1 MPLLV
6 HRHSEVALDKDE
18 EGVAVRRWMKLGFV
32 LIILGFIVGLSQ
44 IQDLKDGVSSGHYN
58 RALEHLHVAYVF
70 ILAGTAITCF
80 FGFGGMF
87 KRTISSLF
95 PESDTSVPLDEPS
108 DTVSPSPSS
117 DFSAS
122 IRNGWDSIPA
132 ELKLAFFVL
141 FDAAYGLRYQS
152 GIFSLLIYGDPLWM
166 FQFFEFI
173 LSSMYIL
180 YWMLNNLNGWIR
192 TVAIFSS
199 PVTILLIFAFCLEQ
213 LFVGQETT
221 VDPTFRLTS
230 VMFTGFYWAAAYL
243 SIAVGLTLTYK
254 VQRFGNFAQAE
265 TMLFGAYVGFT
276 IMWSPFFHTLVEG
289 EKVLNIDVK
298 KDEVL
303 TWDLLFWAC
312 VTGFVLTGLL
322 GVLID
327 RLVYSRFRK
336 RHALP
341 QVMMIASLGV
351 AMILRGIWYIRYGA
365 DQYLFVPDVDWRLTT
380 SSTEFSGE
388 SVPSLFGIKLWP
400 SWMNQTMRFRFGERT
415 AEKSHSDMDQT
426 ACIETGKPDNF
437 SSNWDSDT
445 GICSVT
451 EYLPFREMADAS
463 YFLQH
468 TKAALIIGVFAA
480 VILLLLMLN
489 MTRLGRQMRAV
500 ADNPDLAASS
510 GINVERVHMTSA
522 FLAAGISGFGGVLFG
537 MYARINPNVGLTILL
552 PAFSVIVL
560 GTLGSVRGALI
571 ASVIIG
577 MVRAISAPVLIS
589 AGSELDRPS
598 YAAFEEAMP
607 YMFLIGVLMLMPKGL
622 GDALE
627 NWQIERARKNQ
638 GSVFGLQNTCFLV
651 LLIICLLKFSLFGF
665 ILWCI
670 LIFWFYLLSH
680 IKVGY
685 SDTIPSLPELPYV
698 RNQFRGF
705 SSSQKLSI
713 FVAAAFQIMLVSILD
728 DRISGV
734 GTAYYLV
741 DYLFFILSVFGLI
754 LLYSSVASYISD
766 YSKIF
771 DLTTGLSSEQ
781 KRQLMVLGLAG
792 TVFVYLVDY
801 LVAGSG
807 TIYLAI
813 DIIFLLL
820 EVSGI
825 VLAAIT
831 LFLSRSELMSLFN
844 DLGTKLKALTEV
856 QKWASI
862 FGGVAFTAFV
872 YFLDTVTSGS
882 GIIYYVIDL
891 LYLVCLLLGILA
903 VAATIAKSKA
913 EISHRLNLFFIL
925 VAGLL
930 LYFEDTIE
938 PSLVRDTE
946 SKMYVK
952 ELAYL
957 FLVLS
962 FNDLTRLIFTVFSGL
977 TELITQNESFK
988 NLKEPASTN
997 LRPFPLFFG
1006 IILFLYV
1013 PFDQIT
1019 MLGIFFILYS
1029 INPLTNFV
1037 SKIAENLQRNFW
1049 DVILPVSK
1057 AQYGRSSERGSWV
1070 TFTFFLVILMYL
1082 SWWLP
1087 SVTNFTKSMQISRII
1102 VLVCAFS
1109 ILAISLNLHTGI
1121 TGMTNF
1127 GVIFFAGIGAITL
1140 GILTVPEDRP
1150 GGHGWSPFFGLIAA
1164 VLVSGV
1170 AGWLLAYPTARL
1182 RMDYFAIVTISLGE
1196 IVRISMRAEPLLR
1209 AGTGTLA
1216 NPADAIGIQLYKLPL
1231 RDWWESTMDKSVGEW
1246 FNLTGT
1252 GAEVQDAPYTVLLA
1266 AIALI
1271 SLFLIWTLVDMM
1283 LASPWGRI
1291 LRAIREDEEVTM
1303 HHGHDVFR
1311 HKATSLAVGAAIAGF
1326 GGALWAWLNMSIL
1339 DDFINPVKSTFLIWA
1354 AFIVG
1359 GRANNR
1365 GMVIGAFIIVL
1376 TEFVFNLMVVARG
1389 DMDSIFHEGVDG
1401 IDEFFAWLMLDVI
1414 GMVNSDLSIIEP
1426 FGSLEPERLEMQL
1439 VYLKLVM
1446 IGLVIVVSLL
1456 LSERGLLPEVP
1467 KRPDNPSS
1475 HSSSQDNAEKVDFKG
1490 RRK

>member
-1 MPLLV
+1 MD
-6 HRHSEVALDKDE
+6 RDE

-32 LIILGFIVGLSQ
+32 LIILGFLVGLSQ
-44 IQDLKDGVSSGHYN
+44 ILDMKGGVASGHYN

-87 KRTISSLF
+87 KRTIFSLL
-95 PESDTSVPLDEPS
+95 PESHTSVPLDEPS
-108 DTVSPSPSS
+108 DTVPPNPLS

-122 IRNGWDSIPA
+122 IRDGWDSIPV

-152 GIFSLLIYGDPLWM
+152 GILSLLIYGDPLWM

-173 LSSMYIL
+173 LSSMYVL
-180 YWMLNNLNGWIR
+180 YWMLNNLKGWTR

-199 PVTILLIFAFCLEQ
+199 PFIILLIFAFCLEQ

-221 VDPTFRLTS
+221 VSPTFRLTS
-230 VMFTGFYWAAAYL
+230 VLFTGFYWAAAYL
-243 SIAVGLTLTYK
+243 AIAVGLTLTYK

-276 IMWSPFFHTLVEG
+276 IMWSPFFYTLVEG
-289 EKVLNIDVK
+289 EKILNIDVK

-327 RLVYSRFRK
+327 RLIYSRFRK

-341 QVMMIASLGV
+341 QAMMIASLGV
-351 AMILRGIWYIRYGA
+351 AMILRGILYIRYGA

-380 SSTEFSGE
+380 SRTEFSGE

-415 AEKSHSDMDQT
+415 AEKSHGDMDQT

-437 SSNWDSDT
+437 SSSWDSDS
-445 GICSVT
+445 GICNVT

-480 VILLLLMLN
+480 VILLILMLN

-537 MYARINPNVGLTILL
+537 MYVRVNPNVGLTILL
-552 PAFSVIVL
+552 PAFSVIIL
-560 GTLGSVRGALI
+560 GTLGSIRGALI

-589 AGSELDRPS
+589 AGSKLDRPS

-607 YMFLIGVLMLMPKGL
+607 YLFLIGVLMLMPKGL
-622 GDALE
+622 GYALE

-638 GSVFGLQNTCFLV
+638 GSVFSLQNTCLLI

-665 ILWCI
+665 ILWGI
-670 LIFWFYLLSH
+670 LIFWFYLLRH

-685 SDTIPSLPELPYV
+685 SDTPSLPELPYV
-698 RNQFRGF
+698 GDLFRRF
-705 SSSQKLSI
+705 SSLQKLSI
-713 FVAAAFQIMLVSILD
+713 FVAAAFQIVLVSILD

-741 DYLFFILSVFGLI
+741 DFIFVILSVFGLI
-754 LLYSSVASYISD
+754 LLYSSIASYISD

-771 DLTTGLSSEQ
+771 GPSTGLSSEQ
-781 KRQLMVLGLAG
+781 KKQLLVLGLAG
-792 TVFVYLVDY
+792 SVFVYLVDY

-807 TIYLAI
+807 TIYLII
-813 DIIFLLL
+813 DVIFLLL
-820 EVSGI
+820 EVSGP
-825 VLAAIT
+825 VLVVIM
-831 LFLSRSELMSLFN
+831 LFLSRPELTGLFN
-844 DLGTKLKALTEV
+844 DLGTKLRALTEV

-862 FGGVAFTAFV
+862 LGGVAFTAFV
-872 YFLDTVTSGS
+872 YFLDTITSGS

-891 LYLVCLLLGILA
+891 LYLVFLLLGIFV

-925 VAGLL
+925 IAGLL

-938 PSLVRDTE
+938 PGLVRDTE

-962 FNDLTRLIFTVFSGL
+962 FKDLTRLIFGAFSSL
-977 TELITQNESFK
+977 TELISQNESFR
-988 NLKEPASTN
+988 NLKEQALTT
-997 LRPFPLFFG
+997 LRPFPLLFG

-1013 PFDQIT
+1013 PFDQIK
-1019 MLGIFFILYS
+1019 MLGLFFILYS
-1029 INPLTNFV
+1029 INPLTDFV
-1037 SKIAENLQRNFW
+1037 SKGFANLQRIFW
-1049 DVILPVSK
+1049 SAIMPPSK
-1057 AQYGRSSERGSWV
+1057 AKYGRSSERGSWI
-1070 TFTFFLVILMYL
+1070 TFAFFLVLLMYL
-1082 SWWLP
+1082 AWWLP

-1196 IVRISMRAEPLLR
+1196 ILRISMRAEPLLR
-1209 AGTGTLA
+1209 AGTGTT
-1216 NPADAIGIQLYKLPL
+1216 AIGIQLYKLPL
-1231 RDWWESTMDKSVGEW
+1231 HDWWESTMDKSVGEW

-1283 LASPWGRI
+1283 LSSPWGRI

-1303 HHGHDVFR
+1303 HHGHNVFR
-1311 HKATSLAVGAAIAGF
+1311 HKATSLAIGAAIAGF

-1365 GMVIGAFIIVL
+1365 GMIIGAFIIVM

-1389 DMDSIFHEGVDG
+1389 DIDSIFHEGVAG
-1401 IDEFFAWLMLDVI
+1401 IDEFFAWLILDVL
-1414 GMVNSDLSIIEP
+1414 GTVSSDLSIIEP

-1467 KRPDNPSS
+1467 KRPDDPRPNPEQPSF
-1475 HSSSQDNAEKVDFKG
+1475 E
-1490 RRK
+1490 RRTE

>member
-1 MPLLV
+1 MD
-6 HRHSEVALDKDE
+6 RDE

-32 LIILGFIVGLSQ
+32 LIILGFLVGFSQ
-44 IQDLKDGVSSGHYN
+44 IQDMKDGVASGHYN

-87 KRTISSLF
+87 KRMIFSLL
-95 PESDTSVPLDEPS
+95 PKSHTSVPLDEPS
-108 DTVSPSPSS
+108 DTVPPKPLS

-122 IRNGWDSIPA
+122 IRDGWDSIPV

-152 GIFSLLIYGDPLWM
+152 GILSLLIYGDPLWM

-173 LSSMYIL
+173 LSSMYVL
-180 YWMLNNLNGWIR
+180 YWMLNNLKGWIR
-192 TVAIFSS
+192 TVAIISS
-199 PVTILLIFAFCLEQ
+199 PFIILLIFAFCLEQ

-221 VDPTFRLTS
+221 VSPTFRLTS
-230 VMFTGFYWAAAYL
+230 VLFTGFYWAAAYL
-243 SIAVGLTLTYK
+243 AIAVGLTLTYK

-276 IMWSPFFHTLVEG
+276 IMWSPFFYTLVGG

-327 RLVYSRFRK
+327 RLIYSRFRK

-341 QVMMIASLGV
+341 QAMMIASLGV
-351 AMILRGIWYIRYGA
+351 AMILRGILYIRYGA

-380 SSTEFSGE
+380 SRTEFSGE

-400 SWMNQTMRFRFGERT
+400 SWMNQTIRFRFGERT
-415 AEKSHSDMDQT
+415 AEKSHGDMDQI
-426 ACIETGKPDNF
+426 ACIEAGKPDNF
-437 SSNWDSDT
+437 SSSWDSDS
-445 GICSVT
+445 GICNVM

-480 VILLLLMLN
+480 VILLILMLN

-537 MYARINPNVGLTILL
+537 MYVRVNPNVGLTILL
-552 PAFSVIVL
+552 PAFSVIIL
-560 GTLGSVRGALI
+560 GTLGSIRGALI

-589 AGSELDRPS
+589 AGSKLDRPS

-607 YMFLIGVLMLMPKGL
+607 YLFLIGVLMLMPKGL
-622 GDALE
+622 GYALE
-627 NWQIERARKNQ
+627 NWQIERSRKNQ
-638 GSVFGLQNTCFLV
+638 GSVFSLQNTGLLI

-665 ILWCI
+665 ILWGI
-670 LIFWFYLLSH
+670 LIFWFYLLRH

-685 SDTIPSLPELPYV
+685 SDTPSLPELPYV
-698 RNQFRGF
+698 GDQFRRF
-705 SSSQKLSI
+705 SSLQKLSI
-713 FVAAAFQIMLVSILD
+713 FVAAAFQIVLVSILD

-741 DYLFFILSVFGLI
+741 DFIFVILSVFGLI
-754 LLYSSVASYISD
+754 LLYSSIASYISD

-771 DLTTGLSSEQ
+771 GPSTGLSSEQ
-781 KRQLMVLGLAG
+781 KKQLLVLGLAG
-792 TVFVYLVDY
+792 SVFVYLVDY

-807 TIYLAI
+807 TIYLII
-813 DIIFLLL
+813 DVIFLLL
-820 EVSGI
+820 EVSGL
-825 VLAAIT
+825 VLVVIM
-831 LFLSRSELMSLFN
+831 LFLSRPELTGLFN

-862 FGGVAFTAFV
+862 LGGVAFTAFV
-872 YFLDTVTSGS
+872 YFLDTITSGS

-891 LYLVCLLLGILA
+891 LYLVFLLLGIFA
-903 VAATIAKSKA
+903 VANTIAKSKA

-925 VAGLL
+925 IAGLL

-938 PSLVRDTE
+938 PGLVRDTE

-962 FNDLTRLIFTVFSGL
+962 FKDLTRLIFGAFSSL
-977 TELITQNESFK
+977 TELISQNESFR
-988 NLKEPASTN
+988 NLKEQALTT
-997 LRPFPLFFG
+997 LRPFPLLFG

-1013 PFDQIT
+1013 PFDQIK
-1019 MLGIFFILYS
+1019 MLGLFFILYS
-1029 INPLTNFV
+1029 INPLTDFV

-1049 DVILPVSK
+1049 GGILPASK
-1057 AQYGRSSERGSWV
+1057 AQYGRSSERGSWI
-1070 TFTFFLVILMYL
+1070 TFAFFLVLLMYL

-1196 IVRISMRAEPLLR
+1196 ILRISMRAEPLLR
-1209 AGTGTLA
+1209 AGTGTT
-1216 NPADAIGIQLYKLPL
+1216 AIGIQLYKLPL
-1231 RDWWESTMDKSVGEW
+1231 HDWWESTMDKSVGEW

-1283 LASPWGRI
+1283 LSSPWGRI

-1311 HKATSLAVGAAIAGF
+1311 HKATSLAIGAAIAGF

-1365 GMVIGAFIIVL
+1365 GMIIGAFIIVL

-1389 DMDSIFHEGVDG
+1389 DIDSIFHEGVAG
-1401 IDEFFAWLMLDVI
+1401 IDEFFAWLILDVL
-1414 GMVNSDLSIIEP
+1414 GTVSSDLSIIEP

-1467 KRPDNPSS
+1467 KRPDDPRPNPEQPSF
-1475 HSSSQDNAEKVDFKG
+1475 E
-1490 RRK
+1490 RRTE

>member
-1 MPLLV
+1 MD
-6 HRHSEVALDKDE
+6 RDE

-32 LIILGFIVGLSQ
+32 LIILGFLVGLSQ
-44 IQDLKDGVSSGHYN
+44 IQDLNDGVASNHYN

-87 KRTISSLF
+87 KRTIFSLL
-95 PESDTSVPLDEPS
+95 PKSHTSVPLDEPS
-108 DTVSPSPSS
+108 DTVPPKPLS

-122 IRNGWDSIPA
+122 IRDGWDSIPV

-152 GIFSLLIYGDPLWM
+152 GILSLLIYGDPLWM
-166 FQFFEFI
+166 FQFLEFI
-173 LSSMYIL
+173 LSSMYVL
-180 YWMLNNLNGWIR
+180 YWMLNNLKGWTR
-192 TVAIFSS
+192 TVAVFSS
-199 PVTILLIFAFCLEQ
+199 PIIILLIFAVCLEQ

-221 VDPTFRLTS
+221 VSPTFRLTS
-230 VMFTGFYWAAAYL
+230 VLFTGFYWAAAYL
-243 SIAVGLTLTYK
+243 AIAVGLTLTYK

-276 IMWSPFFHTLVEG
+276 IMWSPFFYTLVEG

-327 RLVYSRFRK
+327 RLIYSRFRK

-351 AMILRGIWYIRYGA
+351 AMILRGILYIRYGA
-365 DQYLFVPDVDWRLTT
+365 DQYLFVPDVDWRLST

-426 ACIETGKPDNF
+426 ACIEAGKPDDF
-437 SSNWDSDT
+437 SSSWDSDS
-445 GICSVT
+445 GICNVM

-463 YFLQH
+463 YSLQH
-468 TKAALIIGVFAA
+468 TKAALIVGVFAA

-500 ADNPDLAASS
+500 ADNSDLAASS

-537 MYARINPNVGLTILL
+537 MYVRVNPNVGLTILL
-552 PAFSVIVL
+552 PAFSVIIL
-560 GTLGSVRGALI
+560 GTLGSIRGALI

-589 AGSELDRPS
+589 AGSKLDRPS

-607 YMFLIGVLMLMPKGL
+607 YLFLIGVLMLMPKGL
-622 GDALE
+622 GYALE

-638 GSVFGLQNTCFLV
+638 GSVFSFQNTGLLI

-665 ILWCI
+665 ILWGI
-670 LIFWFYLLSH
+670 LIFWFYLLRH

-685 SDTIPSLPELPYV
+685 SDTSSLPELPYV
-698 RNQFRGF
+698 GDQFRRF
-705 SSSQKLSI
+705 SSLQKLSI
-713 FVAAAFQIMLVSILD
+713 FVAAAFQIVFVSILD

-741 DYLFFILSVFGLI
+741 DFIFVILSVFGLI
-754 LLYSSVASYISD
+754 LLYSSIASYISD

-771 DLTTGLSSEQ
+771 GPSTGLSSEQ
-781 KRQLMVLGLAG
+781 KKQLLVLGLAG
-792 TVFVYLVDY
+792 SVFVYLVDY

-807 TIYLAI
+807 TIYLI
-813 DIIFLLL
+813 TDVIFLLL
-820 EVSGI
+820 EVSGL
-825 VLAAIT
+825 VLVVIM
-831 LFLSRSELMSLFN
+831 LFLSRPELTGLFN

-862 FGGVAFTAFV
+862 LGGVAFTAFV
-872 YFLDTVTSGS
+872 YFLDTITSGS

-891 LYLVCLLLGILA
+891 LYLVFLLLGIFA
-903 VAATIAKSKA
+903 VANTIAKSKA

-925 VAGLL
+925 IAGLL

-938 PSLVRDTE
+938 PGLVRDTE

-962 FNDLTRLIFTVFSGL
+962 FKDLTRLIFGAFSSL
-977 TELITQNESFK
+977 TELISQNESFR
-988 NLKEPASTN
+988 NLKEQALTT
-997 LRPFPLFFG
+997 LRPFPLLFG

-1013 PFDQIT
+1013 PFDQIK
-1019 MLGIFFILYS
+1019 MLGLFFILYS
-1029 INPLTNFV
+1029 INPLTDFV

-1049 DVILPVSK
+1049 GGILPASK
-1057 AQYGRSSERGSWV
+1057 AQYGRSSERGSWI
-1070 TFTFFLVILMYL
+1070 TFAFFLVLLMYL

-1196 IVRISMRAEPLLR
+1196 ILRISMRAEPLLR
-1209 AGTGTLA
+1209 AGTGTT
-1216 NPADAIGIQLYKLPL
+1216 AIGIQLYKLPL
-1231 RDWWESTMDKSVGEW
+1231 HDWWESTMDKSVGEW

-1283 LASPWGRI
+1283 LSSPWGRI

-1311 HKATSLAVGAAIAGF
+1311 HKATSLAIGAAIAGF

-1365 GMVIGAFIIVL
+1365 GMIIGAFIIVL

-1389 DMDSIFHEGVDG
+1389 DIDSIFHEGVAG
-1401 IDEFFAWLMLDVI
+1401 IDEFFAWLILDVL
-1414 GMVNSDLSIIEP
+1414 GTVSSDLSIIEP

-1467 KRPDNPSS
+1467 KRPDDPRPNPEQPSF
-1475 HSSSQDNAEKVDFKG
+1475 E
-1490 RRK
+1490 RRTE

>member
-1 MPLLV
+1 MD
-6 HRHSEVALDKDE
+6 RDE

-32 LIILGFIVGLSQ
+32 LIILGFLVGFSQ
-44 IQDLKDGVSSGHYN
+44 IQDMKDGVASGHYN

-87 KRTISSLF
+87 KRTIFSLL
-95 PESDTSVPLDEPS
+95 PKSHTSVPLDEPS
-108 DTVSPSPSS
+108 DTVPPKPLS

-122 IRNGWDSIPA
+122 IRDGWDSIPV

-152 GIFSLLIYGDPLWM
+152 GILSLLIYGDPLWM

-173 LSSMYIL
+173 LSSMYVL
-180 YWMLNNLNGWIR
+180 YWMLNNLKGWIR
-192 TVAIFSS
+192 TVAIISS
-199 PVTILLIFAFCLEQ
+199 PFIILLIFAFCLEQ

-221 VDPTFRLTS
+221 VSPTFRLTS
-230 VMFTGFYWAAAYL
+230 VLFTGFYWAAAYL
-243 SIAVGLTLTYK
+243 AIAVGLTLTYK

-276 IMWSPFFHTLVEG
+276 IMWSPFFYTLVGG

-327 RLVYSRFRK
+327 RLIYSRFRK

-341 QVMMIASLGV
+341 QAMMIASLGV
-351 AMILRGIWYIRYGA
+351 AMILRGILYIRYGA

-380 SSTEFSGE
+380 SRTEFSGE

-400 SWMNQTMRFRFGERT
+400 SWMNQTIRFRFGERT
-415 AEKSHSDMDQT
+415 AEKSHGDMDQI
-426 ACIETGKPDNF
+426 ACIEAGKPDNF
-437 SSNWDSDT
+437 SSSWDSDS
-445 GICSVT
+445 GICNVM

-480 VILLLLMLN
+480 VILLILMLN

-537 MYARINPNVGLTILL
+537 MYVRVNPNVGLTILL
-552 PAFSVIVL
+552 PAFSVIIL
-560 GTLGSVRGALI
+560 GTLGSIRGALI

-589 AGSELDRPS
+589 AGSKLDRPS

-607 YMFLIGVLMLMPKGL
+607 YLFLIGVLMLMPKGL
-622 GDALE
+622 GYALE
-627 NWQIERARKNQ
+627 NWQIERSRKNQ
-638 GSVFGLQNTCFLV
+638 GSVFSLQNTGLLI

-665 ILWCI
+665 ILWGI
-670 LIFWFYLLSH
+670 LIFWFYLLRH

-698 RNQFRGF
+698 GDQFRRF
-705 SSSQKLSI
+705 SSLQKLSI
-713 FVAAAFQIMLVSILD
+713 FVAAAFQIVLVSILD

-741 DYLFFILSVFGLI
+741 DFIFVILSVFGLI
-754 LLYSSVASYISD
+754 LLYSSIASYISD

-771 DLTTGLSSEQ
+771 GPSTGLSSEH
-781 KRQLMVLGLAG
+781 KKQLLVLGLAG
-792 TVFVYLVDY
+792 SVFVYLVDY

-807 TIYLAI
+807 TIYLII
-813 DIIFLLL
+813 DVIFLLL
-820 EVSGI
+820 EVSGL
-825 VLAAIT
+825 VLVVIM
-831 LFLSRSELMSLFN
+831 LFLSRPELTGLFN

-862 FGGVAFTAFV
+862 LGGVAFTAFV
-872 YFLDTVTSGS
+872 YFLDTITSGS

-891 LYLVCLLLGILA
+891 LYLVFLLLGIFA
-903 VAATIAKSKA
+903 VANTIAKSKA

-925 VAGLL
+925 IAGLL

-938 PSLVRDTE
+938 PGLVRDTE

-962 FNDLTRLIFTVFSGL
+962 FKDLTRLIFGAFSSL
-977 TELITQNESFK
+977 TELISQNESFR
-988 NLKEPASTN
+988 NLKEQALTT
-997 LRPFPLFFG
+997 LRPFPLLFG

-1013 PFDQIT
+1013 PFDQIK
-1019 MLGIFFILYS
+1019 MLGLFFILYS
-1029 INPLTNFV
+1029 INPLTDFV

-1049 DVILPVSK
+1049 GGILPASK
-1057 AQYGRSSERGSWV
+1057 AQYGRSSERGSWI
-1070 TFTFFLVILMYL
+1070 TFAFFLVLLMYL

-1196 IVRISMRAEPLLR
+1196 ILRISMRAEPLLR
-1209 AGTGTLA
+1209 AGTGTT
-1216 NPADAIGIQLYKLPL
+1216 AIGIQLYKLPL
-1231 RDWWESTMDKSVGEW
+1231 HDWWESTMDKSVGEW

-1283 LASPWGRI
+1283 LSSPWGRI

-1311 HKATSLAVGAAIAGF
+1311 HKATSLAIGAAIAGF

-1365 GMVIGAFIIVL
+1365 GMIIGAFIIVL

-1389 DMDSIFHEGVDG
+1389 DIDSIFHEGVAG
-1401 IDEFFAWLMLDVI
+1401 IDEFFAWLILDVL
-1414 GMVNSDLSIIEP
+1414 GTVSSDLSIIEP

-1467 KRPDNPSS
+1467 KRPDDPRPNPEQPSF
-1475 HSSSQDNAEKVDFKG
+1475 E
-1490 RRK
+1490 RRTE

>member
-1 MPLLV
+1 MD
-6 HRHSEVALDKDE
+6 RDE

-32 LIILGFIVGLSQ
+32 LIILGFLVGFSQ
-44 IQDLKDGVSSGHYN
+44 IQDMKDGVASGHYN

-87 KRTISSLF
+87 KRTIFSLL
-95 PESDTSVPLDEPS
+95 PKSHTSVPLDEPS
-108 DTVSPSPSS
+108 DTVPPKPLS

-122 IRNGWDSIPA
+122 IRDGWDSIPV

-152 GIFSLLIYGDPLWM
+152 GILSLLIYGDPLWM

-173 LSSMYIL
+173 LSSMYVL
-180 YWMLNNLNGWIR
+180 YWMLNNLKGWIR
-192 TVAIFSS
+192 TVAIISS
-199 PVTILLIFAFCLEQ
+199 PFIILLIFAFCLEQ

-221 VDPTFRLTS
+221 VSPTFRLTS
-230 VMFTGFYWAAAYL
+230 VLFTGFYWAAAYL
-243 SIAVGLTLTYK
+243 AIAVGLTLTYK

-276 IMWSPFFHTLVEG
+276 IMWSPFFYTLVGG

-327 RLVYSRFRK
+327 RLIYSRFRK

-341 QVMMIASLGV
+341 QAMMIASLGV
-351 AMILRGIWYIRYGA
+351 AMILRGILYIRYGA

-380 SSTEFSGE
+380 SRTEFSGE

-400 SWMNQTMRFRFGERT
+400 SWMNQTIRFRFGERT
-415 AEKSHSDMDQT
+415 AEKSHGDMDQI
-426 ACIETGKPDNF
+426 ACIEAGKPDNF
-437 SSNWDSDT
+437 SSSWDSDS
-445 GICSVT
+445 GICNVM
-451 EYLPFREMADAS
+451 EYLPFREMADSS

-480 VILLLLMLN
+480 VILLILMLN

-537 MYARINPNVGLTILL
+537 MYVRVNPNVGLTILL
-552 PAFSVIVL
+552 PAFSVIIL
-560 GTLGSVRGALI
+560 GTLGSIRGALI

-589 AGSELDRPS
+589 AGSKLDRPS

-607 YMFLIGVLMLMPKGL
+607 YLFLIGVLMLMPKGL
-622 GDALE
+622 GYALE

-638 GSVFGLQNTCFLV
+638 GSVFSLQNTGLLI
-651 LLIICLLKFSLFGF
+651 LLIICLLKFSWFGF
-665 ILWCI
+665 ILWGI
-670 LIFWFYLLSH
+670 LIFWFYLLRH

-685 SDTIPSLPELPYV
+685 SDTPSLPELPYV
-698 RNQFRGF
+698 GDQFRRF
-705 SSSQKLSI
+705 SSLQKLSI
-713 FVAAAFQIMLVSILD
+713 FVAAAFQIVLVSILD

-741 DYLFFILSVFGLI
+741 DFIFVILSVFGLI
-754 LLYSSVASYISD
+754 LLYSSIASYISD

-771 DLTTGLSSEQ
+771 GPSTGLSSEH
-781 KRQLMVLGLAG
+781 KKQLLVLGLAG
-792 TVFVYLVDY
+792 SVFVYLVDY

-807 TIYLAI
+807 TIYLI
-813 DIIFLLL
+813 TDVIFLLL
-820 EVSGI
+820 EVSGL
-825 VLAAIT
+825 VLVVIM
-831 LFLSRSELMSLFN
+831 LFLSRPELTGLFN

-862 FGGVAFTAFV
+862 LGGVAFTAFV
-872 YFLDTVTSGS
+872 YFLDTITSGS

-891 LYLVCLLLGILA
+891 LYLVFLLLGIFA
-903 VAATIAKSKA
+903 VANTIAKSKA

-925 VAGLL
+925 IAGLL

-938 PSLVRDTE
+938 PGLVRDTE

-962 FNDLTRLIFTVFSGL
+962 FKDLTRLIFGAFSSL
-977 TELITQNESFK
+977 TELISQNESFR
-988 NLKEPASTN
+988 NLKEQALTT
-997 LRPFPLFFG
+997 LRPFPLLFG

-1013 PFDQIT
+1013 PFDQIK
-1019 MLGIFFILYS
+1019 MLGLFFILYS
-1029 INPLTNFV
+1029 INPLTDFV

-1049 DVILPVSK
+1049 GGILPASK
-1057 AQYGRSSERGSWV
+1057 AQYGRSSERGSWI
-1070 TFTFFLVILMYL
+1070 TFAFFLVLLMYL

-1196 IVRISMRAEPLLR
+1196 ILRISMRAEPLLR
-1209 AGTGTLA
+1209 AGTGTT
-1216 NPADAIGIQLYKLPL
+1216 AIGIQLYKLPL
-1231 RDWWESTMDKSVGEW
+1231 HDWWESTMDKSVGEW

-1283 LASPWGRI
+1283 LSSPWGRI

-1311 HKATSLAVGAAIAGF
+1311 HKATSLAIGAAIAGF

-1365 GMVIGAFIIVL
+1365 GMIIGAFIIVL

-1389 DMDSIFHEGVDG
+1389 DIDSIFHEGVAG
-1401 IDEFFAWLMLDVI
+1401 IDEFFAWLILDVL
-1414 GMVNSDLSIIEP
+1414 GTVSSDLSIIEP

-1467 KRPDNPSS
+1467 KRPDDPRPNPEQPSF
-1475 HSSSQDNAEKVDFKG
+1475 E
-1490 RRK
+1490 RRTE

>member
-1 MPLLV
+1 MD
-6 HRHSEVALDKDE
+6 RDE

-32 LIILGFIVGLSQ
+32 LIILGFLVGFSQ
-44 IQDLKDGVSSGHYN
+44 IQDMKDGVASGHYN

-87 KRTISSLF
+87 KRTIFSLL
-95 PESDTSVPLDEPS
+95 PESHTSVPLDEPS
-108 DTVSPSPSS
+108 DTVPPKPLS

-122 IRNGWDSIPA
+122 IRDGWDSIPV

-152 GIFSLLIYGDPLWM
+152 GILSLLIYGDPLWM

-173 LSSMYIL
+173 LSSMYVL
-180 YWMLNNLNGWIR
+180 YWMLNNLKGWTR

-199 PVTILLIFAFCLEQ
+199 PFIILLIFAFCLEQ

-221 VDPTFRLTS
+221 VSPTFRLTS
-230 VMFTGFYWAAAYL
+230 VLFTGFYWAAAYL
-243 SIAVGLTLTYK
+243 AIAVGLTLTYK

-276 IMWSPFFHTLVEG
+276 IMWSPFFYTLVEG
-289 EKVLNIDVK
+289 EKILNIDVK

-327 RLVYSRFRK
+327 RLIYSRFRK

-341 QVMMIASLGV
+341 QAMMIASLGV
-351 AMILRGIWYIRYGA
+351 AMILRGILYIRYGA

-380 SSTEFSGE
+380 SRTEFSGE

-400 SWMNQTMRFRFGERT
+400 SWMNQTIRFRFGERT
-415 AEKSHSDMDQT
+415 AEKSHGDMDQT

-437 SSNWDSDT
+437 SSSWDSDS
-445 GICSVT
+445 GICNVT

-480 VILLLLMLN
+480 VILLILMLN

-522 FLAAGISGFGGVLFG
+522 FLAAGISGFAGVLFG
-537 MYARINPNVGLTILL
+537 MYVRVNPNVGLTILL
-552 PAFSVIVL
+552 PAFSVIIL
-560 GTLGSVRGALI
+560 GTLGSIRGALI

-589 AGSELDRPS
+589 AGSKLDRPS

-607 YMFLIGVLMLMPKGL
+607 YLFLIGVLMLMPKGL
-622 GDALE
+622 GYALE

-638 GSVFGLQNTCFLV
+638 GSVFSLQNTCLLI

-665 ILWCI
+665 ILWGI
-670 LIFWFYLLSH
+670 LIFWFYLLRH

-698 RNQFRGF
+698 GDQFRRF

-713 FVAAAFQIMLVSILD
+713 FIAAAFQIVLVSILD

-741 DYLFFILSVFGLI
+741 DFIFVILSVFGLI
-754 LLYSSVASYISD
+754 LLYSSLASYISD

-771 DLTTGLSSEQ
+771 GPSTGLSSEQ
-781 KRQLMVLGLAG
+781 KKQLLVLGLAG
-792 TVFVYLVDY
+792 SVFVYLVDY

-807 TIYLAI
+807 TIYLII
-813 DIIFLLL
+813 DVIFLLL
-820 EVSGI
+820 EVSGP
-825 VLAAIT
+825 VLVVIM
-831 LFLSRSELMSLFN
+831 LFLSRPELTGLFN
-844 DLGTKLKALTEV
+844 DLGTKLRALTEV

-862 FGGVAFTAFV
+862 LGGVAFTAFV
-872 YFLDTVTSGS
+872 YFLDTITSGS

-891 LYLVCLLLGILA
+891 LYLVFLLLGIFA
-903 VAATIAKSKA
+903 VANTIAKSKA

-925 VAGLL
+925 IAGLL

-938 PSLVRDTE
+938 PGLVRDTE

-962 FNDLTRLIFTVFSGL
+962 FKDLTRLIFGVFSSL
-977 TELITQNESFK
+977 TELISQNESFR
-988 NLKEPASTN
+988 NLKEQALTT
-997 LRPFPLFFG
+997 LRPFPLLFG

-1013 PFDQIT
+1013 PFDQIK
-1019 MLGIFFILYS
+1019 MLGLFFILYS
-1029 INPLTNFV
+1029 INPLTDFV
-1037 SKIAENLQRNFW
+1037 SKGFANLQRIFW
-1049 DVILPVSK
+1049 SAIMPPSK
-1057 AQYGRSSERGSWV
+1057 AKYGRSSERGSWI
-1070 TFTFFLVILMYL
+1070 TFAFFLVLLMYL
-1082 SWWLP
+1082 AWWLP

-1196 IVRISMRAEPLLR
+1196 ILRISMRAEPLLR
-1209 AGTGTLA
+1209 AGTGTT
-1216 NPADAIGIQLYKLPL
+1216 AIGIQLYKLPL
-1231 RDWWESTMDKSVGEW
+1231 HDWWESTMDKSVGEW

-1283 LASPWGRI
+1283 LSSPWGRI

-1311 HKATSLAVGAAIAGF
+1311 HKATSLAIGAAIAGF

-1365 GMVIGAFIIVL
+1365 GMIIGAFIIVL

-1389 DMDSIFHEGVDG
+1389 DIDSIFHEGVAG
-1401 IDEFFAWLMLDVI
+1401 IDEFFAWLILDVL
-1414 GMVNSDLSIIEP
+1414 GTVSSDLSIIEP

-1467 KRPDNPSS
+1467 KRPDDPRPNPEQPSF
-1475 HSSSQDNAEKVDFKG
+1475 E
-1490 RRK
+1490 RRTE

>member
-1 MPLLV
+1 
-6 HRHSEVALDKDE
+6 LDRDK

-32 LIILGFIVGLSQ
+32 LIILGFLVGFSQ
-44 IQDLKDGVSSGHYN
+44 IQDMKDGVASGHYN

-87 KRTISSLF
+87 KRTIFSLL
-95 PESDTSVPLDEPS
+95 PKSHTSVPLDEPS
-108 DTVSPSPSS
+108 DTVPPKPLS

-122 IRNGWDSIPA
+122 IRDGWDSIPV

-152 GIFSLLIYGDPLWM
+152 GILSLLIYGDPLWM

-173 LSSMYIL
+173 LSSMYVL
-180 YWMLNNLNGWIR
+180 YWMLNNLKGWIR
-192 TVAIFSS
+192 TVAIISS
-199 PVTILLIFAFCLEQ
+199 PITILLIFAFCLEQ

-221 VDPTFRLTS
+221 VSPTFRLTS
-230 VMFTGFYWAAAYL
+230 VLFTGFYWAAAYL
-243 SIAVGLTLTYK
+243 AIAVGLTLTYK

-276 IMWSPFFHTLVEG
+276 IMWSPFFYTLVEG

-327 RLVYSRFRK
+327 RLIYSRFRK

-341 QVMMIASLGV
+341 QAMMIASLGV
-351 AMILRGIWYIRYGA
+351 AMILRGILYIRYGA

-380 SSTEFSGE
+380 SRTEFSGE

-400 SWMNQTMRFRFGERT
+400 SWMNQTIRFRFGERT
-415 AEKSHSDMDQT
+415 AEKSHGDMDQI
-426 ACIETGKPDNF
+426 ACIEAGKPDNF
-437 SSNWDSDT
+437 SSSWDSDS
-445 GICSVT
+445 GICNVM

-480 VILLLLMLN
+480 VILLILMLN

-537 MYARINPNVGLTILL
+537 MYVRVNPNVGLTILL
-552 PAFSVIVL
+552 PAFSVIIL
-560 GTLGSVRGALI
+560 GTLGSIRGALI

-589 AGSELDRPS
+589 AGSKLDRPS

-607 YMFLIGVLMLMPKGL
+607 YLFLIGVLMLMPKGL
-622 GDALE
+622 GYALE

-638 GSVFGLQNTCFLV
+638 GSVFSLQNTGLLI

-665 ILWCI
+665 ILWGI
-670 LIFWFYLLSH
+670 LIFWFYLLRH
-680 IKVGY
+680 ITVGY
-685 SDTIPSLPELPYV
+685 SDTPSLPELPYV
-698 RNQFRGF
+698 GDLFRRF
-705 SSSQKLSI
+705 SSLQKLSI
-713 FVAAAFQIMLVSILD
+713 FVAAAFQIVLVSILD

-741 DYLFFILSVFGLI
+741 DFIFVILSVFGLI
-754 LLYSSVASYISD
+754 LLYSSIASYISD

-771 DLTTGLSSEQ
+771 GPSTGLSSEQ
-781 KRQLMVLGLAG
+781 KKQLLVLGLAG
-792 TVFVYLVDY
+792 SVFVYLVDY

-807 TIYLAI
+807 TIYLII
-813 DIIFLLL
+813 DVIFLLL
-820 EVSGI
+820 EVSGL
-825 VLAAIT
+825 VLVVIM
-831 LFLSRSELMSLFN
+831 LFLSRPELTGLFN

-862 FGGVAFTAFV
+862 LGGVAFTAFV
-872 YFLDTVTSGS
+872 YFLDTITSGS

-891 LYLVCLLLGILA
+891 LYLVFLLLGIFA
-903 VAATIAKSKA
+903 VANTIAKSKA

-925 VAGLL
+925 IAGLL

-938 PSLVRDTE
+938 PGLVRDTE

-962 FNDLTRLIFTVFSGL
+962 FKDLTRLIFGAFSSL
-977 TELITQNESFK
+977 TELISQNESFR
-988 NLKEPASTN
+988 NLKEQALTT
-997 LRPFPLFFG
+997 LRPFPLLFG

-1013 PFDQIT
+1013 PFDQIK
-1019 MLGIFFILYS
+1019 MLGLFFILYS
-1029 INPLTNFV
+1029 INPLTDFV

-1049 DVILPVSK
+1049 GGILPASK
-1057 AQYGRSSERGSWV
+1057 AQYGRSSERGSWI
-1070 TFTFFLVILMYL
+1070 TFAFFLVLLMYL

-1196 IVRISMRAEPLLR
+1196 ILRISMRAEPLLR
-1209 AGTGTLA
+1209 AGTGTT
-1216 NPADAIGIQLYKLPL
+1216 AIGIQLYKLPL
-1231 RDWWESTMDKSVGEW
+1231 HDWWESTMDKSVGEW

-1283 LASPWGRI
+1283 LSSPWGRI

-1311 HKATSLAVGAAIAGF
+1311 HKATSLAIGAAIAGF

-1365 GMVIGAFIIVL
+1365 GMIIGAFIIVL

-1389 DMDSIFHEGVDG
+1389 DIDSIFHEGVAG
-1401 IDEFFAWLMLDVI
+1401 IDEFFAWLILDVL
-1414 GMVNSDLSIIEP
+1414 GTVSSDLSIIEP

-1467 KRPDNPSS
+1467 KRPDDPRPNPEQPSF
-1475 HSSSQDNAEKVDFKG
+1475 E
-1490 RRK
+1490 RRTE

>member
-1 MPLLV
+1 MD
-6 HRHSEVALDKDE
+6 RDK

-32 LIILGFIVGLSQ
+32 LIILGFLVGLSQ
-44 IQDLKDGVSSGHYN
+44 IQDLNDGVASNHYN

-87 KRTISSLF
+87 KRTILSLL
-95 PESDTSVPLDEPS
+95 PKSHTSVPLDEPS
-108 DTVSPSPSS
+108 DTVPPNPLS

-122 IRNGWDSIPA
+122 IRDGWDSIPV

-166 FQFFEFI
+166 FQFLEFI
-173 LSSMYIL
+173 LSSMYVL
-180 YWMLNNLNGWIR
+180 YWMLNNLKGWTR
-192 TVAIFSS
+192 TVAVFSS
-199 PVTILLIFAFCLEQ
+199 PIIILLIFAVCLEQ

-221 VDPTFRLTS
+221 VSPTFRLTS
-230 VMFTGFYWAAAYL
+230 VLFTGFYWAAAYL
-243 SIAVGLTLTYK
+243 AIAVGLTLTYK

-276 IMWSPFFHTLVEG
+276 VMWSPFFYTLVEG

-327 RLVYSRFRK
+327 RLIYSRFRK
-336 RHALP
+336 RNALP
-341 QVMMIASLGV
+341 QAMMIASLGV
-351 AMILRGIWYIRYGA
+351 AMILRGILYIRYGA
-365 DQYLFVPDVDWRLTT
+365 DQYLFVPDVDWRLST

-415 AEKSHSDMDQT
+415 AEKSHSDMDQI
-426 ACIETGKPDNF
+426 ACIEAGKPADF
-437 SSNWDSDT
+437 SSSWDSDS
-445 GICSVT
+445 GICNVM

-463 YFLQH
+463 YSLQH
-468 TKAALIIGVFAA
+468 TKAALIVGVFAA

-537 MYARINPNVGLTILL
+537 MYVRVNPNVGLTILL

-577 MVRAISAPVLIS
+577 MVRAISGPVLIS
-589 AGSELDRPS
+589 AGSKLDRPS

-607 YMFLIGVLMLMPKGL
+607 YLFLIGVLMLMPKGL
-622 GDALE
+622 GHALE

-638 GSVFGLQNTCFLV
+638 GSVYSLQNTGLLI

-665 ILWCI
+665 ILWGI
-670 LIFWFYLLSH
+670 LIFGFYLLSH
-680 IKVGY
+680 IKIGH
-685 SDTIPSLPELPYV
+685 SDTISSLPELPYV
-698 RNQFRGF
+698 GDQFRGF

-713 FVAAAFQIMLVSILD
+713 FVAAAFQIVFVSILD

-741 DYLFFILSVFGLI
+741 DFIFIILSIFGLI
-754 LLYSSVASYISD
+754 LLYSSLTSYISD

-771 DLTTGLSSEQ
+771 DPTTGLSSEQ
-781 KRQLMVLGLAG
+781 KKQLMVLGLAG

-807 TIYLAI
+807 TIYLFI
-813 DIIFLLL
+813 DVIFLLL

-825 VLAAIT
+825 ALAVIT

-856 QKWASI
+856 QKWALML
-862 FGGVAFTAFV
+862 GGVAFTAFV

-903 VAATIAKSKA
+903 VAATIAKSRA
-913 EISHRLNLFFIL
+913 EISHRLNLLF
-925 VAGLL
+925 VAAAVLL
-930 LYFEDTIE
+930 LYFADMIE
-938 PSLVRDTE
+938 PGLVRDTE

-962 FNDLTRLIFTVFSGL
+962 FNDLTRLIFSVFSSL
-977 TELITQNESFK
+977 TELINQNESFR
-988 NLKEPASTN
+988 NLKEQASTN
-997 LRPFPLFFG
+997 LRPFPLLFG

-1013 PFDQIT
+1013 PFEQIE
-1019 MLGIFFILYS
+1019 MLGLFFILYS

-1049 DVILPVSK
+1049 GVILPASK

-1070 TFTFFLVILMYL
+1070 TFAFFLVLLMYL
-1082 SWWLP
+1082 AWWLP

-1209 AGTGTLA
+1209 AGTGTT
-1216 NPADAIGIQLYKLPL
+1216 AIGIQLYKLPL
-1231 RDWWESTMDKSVGEW
+1231 QDWWESTMAQSVGEW

-1311 HKATSLAVGAAIAGF
+1311 HKAMSLAVGAAIAGF

-1389 DMDSIFHEGVDG
+1389 DIDSIFHEGVAG
-1401 IDEFFAWLMLDVI
+1401 IDEFFAWFILDVI

-1467 KRPDNPSS
+1467 KRPDDPRPNREP
-1475 HSSSQDNAEKVDFKG
+1475 DFE
-1490 RRK
+1490 RRTE

>member
-1 MPLLV
+1 MD
-6 HRHSEVALDKDE
+6 RDK
-18 EGVAVRRWMKLGFV
+18 EGVAVRKWMKLGFV
-32 LIILGFIVGLSQ
+32 LIILGFLVGLSQ
-44 IQDLKDGVSSGHYN
+44 IQDLNDGVASNHYN

-87 KRTISSLF
+87 KRTILSLL
-95 PESDTSVPLDEPS
+95 PKSHTSVPLDEPS
-108 DTVSPSPSS
+108 DTVPPNPLS

-122 IRNGWDSIPA
+122 IRNGWDSIPV

-180 YWMLNNLNGWIR
+180 YWMLNNLKGWTR
-192 TVAIFSS
+192 TVAVFSS
-199 PVTILLIFAFCLEQ
+199 PIIILLIFAVCLEQ

-221 VDPTFRLTS
+221 VSPTFRLTS
-230 VMFTGFYWAAAYL
+230 VLFTGFYWAAAYL
-243 SIAVGLTLTYK
+243 AIAVGLTLTYK

-276 IMWSPFFHTLVEG
+276 VMWSPFFYTLVEG

-327 RLVYSRFRK
+327 RLIYSRFRK
-336 RHALP
+336 RNALP
-341 QVMMIASLGV
+341 QAMMIASLGV
-351 AMILRGIWYIRYGA
+351 AMILRGILYIRYGA
-365 DQYLFVPDVDWRLTT
+365 DQYLFVPDVDWRLST

-415 AEKSHSDMDQT
+415 AEKSHSDMDQI
-426 ACIETGKPDNF
+426 ACIEAGKPDDF
-437 SSNWDSDT
+437 SSSWDSDS
-445 GICSVT
+445 GICNVM

-463 YFLQH
+463 YSLQH
-468 TKAALIIGVFAA
+468 TKAALIVGVFAA

-537 MYARINPNVGLTILL
+537 MYVRVNPNVGLTILL

-577 MVRAISAPVLIS
+577 MVRAISGPVLIS
-589 AGSELDRPS
+589 AGSKLDRPS

-607 YMFLIGVLMLMPKGL
+607 YLFLIGVLMLMPKGL
-622 GDALE
+622 GHALE

-638 GSVFGLQNTCFLV
+638 GSVYSLQNTGLLI

-665 ILWCI
+665 ILWGI
-670 LIFWFYLLSH
+670 LIFGFYLLSH
-680 IKVGY
+680 IKIGH
-685 SDTIPSLPELPYV
+685 SDTISSLPELPYV
-698 RNQFRGF
+698 GDQFRGF
-705 SSSQKLSI
+705 SSSQKLTI
-713 FVAAAFQIMLVSILD
+713 FVAAAFQIVFVSILD

-741 DYLFFILSVFGLI
+741 DFIFIILSIFGLI
-754 LLYSSVASYISD
+754 LLYSSLASYISD

-771 DLTTGLSSEQ
+771 DPTTGLSSEQ
-781 KRQLMVLGLAG
+781 KKQLMVLGLAG

-807 TIYLAI
+807 TIYLFI
-813 DIIFLLL
+813 DVIFLLL

-825 VLAAIT
+825 ALAVIT

-856 QKWASI
+856 QKWALML
-862 FGGVAFTAFV
+862 GGVAFTAFV

-903 VAATIAKSKA
+903 VAATIAKSRA
-913 EISHRLNLFFIL
+913 EISHRLNLLF
-925 VAGLL
+925 VAVAVLL
-930 LYFEDTIE
+930 LYFADMIE
-938 PSLVRDTE
+938 PGLVRDTE

-962 FNDLTRLIFTVFSGL
+962 FNDLTRLIFSVFSSL
-977 TELITQNESFK
+977 TELINQNESFR
-988 NLKEPASTN
+988 NLKEQASTN
-997 LRPFPLFFG
+997 LRPFPLLFG

-1013 PFDQIT
+1013 PFEQIE
-1019 MLGIFFILYS
+1019 MLGLFFILYS

-1049 DVILPVSK
+1049 GVILPASK

-1070 TFTFFLVILMYL
+1070 TFAFFLVLLMYL
-1082 SWWLP
+1082 AWWLP

-1209 AGTGTLA
+1209 AGTGTT
-1216 NPADAIGIQLYKLPL
+1216 AIGIQLYKLPL
-1231 RDWWESTMDKSVGEW
+1231 QDWWESTMAQSVGEW

-1389 DMDSIFHEGVDG
+1389 DIDSIFHEGVAG
-1401 IDEFFAWLMLDVI
+1401 IDEFFAWFILDVI

-1456 LSERGLLPEVP
+1456 FSERGLLPEVP
-1467 KRPDNPSS
+1467 KRPDDPRSNP
-1475 HSSSQDNAEKVDFKG
+1475 EPDFE
-1490 RRK
+1490 RRTE

>member
-1 MPLLV
+1 MD
-6 HRHSEVALDKDE
+6 RDE

-32 LIILGFIVGLSQ
+32 LIILGFLVGLSQ
-44 IQDLKDGVSSGHYN
+44 ILDMKGGVASGHYN

-87 KRTISSLF
+87 KRTIFSLL
-95 PESDTSVPLDEPS
+95 PESHTSVPLDEPS
-108 DTVSPSPSS
+108 DTVPPNPLS

-122 IRNGWDSIPA
+122 IRDGWDSIPV

-152 GIFSLLIYGDPLWM
+152 GILSLLIYGDPLWM

-173 LSSMYIL
+173 LSSMYVL
-180 YWMLNNLNGWIR
+180 YWMLNNLKGWTR

-199 PVTILLIFAFCLEQ
+199 PFIILLIFAFCLEQ

-221 VDPTFRLTS
+221 VSPTFRLTS
-230 VMFTGFYWAAAYL
+230 VLFTGFYWAAAYL
-243 SIAVGLTLTYK
+243 AIAVGLTLTYK

-276 IMWSPFFHTLVEG
+276 IMWSPFFYTLVEG
-289 EKVLNIDVK
+289 EKILNIDVK

-327 RLVYSRFRK
+327 RLIYSRFRK

-351 AMILRGIWYIRYGA
+351 AMILRGILYIRYGA

-380 SSTEFSGE
+380 SRTEFSGE

-415 AEKSHSDMDQT
+415 AEKSHGDMDQT

-437 SSNWDSDT
+437 SSSWDSDS
-445 GICSVT
+445 GICNVT

-480 VILLLLMLN
+480 VILLILMLN

-522 FLAAGISGFGGVLFG
+522 FLAAGISGFAGVLFG
-537 MYARINPNVGLTILL
+537 MYVRVNPNVGLTILL
-552 PAFSVIVL
+552 PAFSVIIL
-560 GTLGSVRGALI
+560 GTLGSIRGALI

-589 AGSELDRPS
+589 AGSKLDRPS

-607 YMFLIGVLMLMPKGL
+607 YLFLIGVLMLMPKGL
-622 GDALE
+622 GYALE

-638 GSVFGLQNTCFLV
+638 GSVFSLQNTCLLI

-665 ILWCI
+665 ILWGI
-670 LIFWFYLLSH
+670 LIFWFYLLRH

-698 RNQFRGF
+698 GDQFRRF

-713 FVAAAFQIMLVSILD
+713 FIAAAFQIVLVSILD

-741 DYLFFILSVFGLI
+741 DFIFVILSVFGLI
-754 LLYSSVASYISD
+754 LLYSSLASYISD

-771 DLTTGLSSEQ
+771 GPSTGLSSEQ
-781 KRQLMVLGLAG
+781 KKQLLVLGLAG
-792 TVFVYLVDY
+792 SVFVYLVDY

-807 TIYLAI
+807 TIYLII
-813 DIIFLLL
+813 DVIFLLL
-820 EVSGI
+820 EVSGP
-825 VLAAIT
+825 VLVVIM
-831 LFLSRSELMSLFN
+831 LFLSRPELTGLFN
-844 DLGTKLKALTEV
+844 DLGTKLRALTEV

-862 FGGVAFTAFV
+862 LGGVAFTAFV
-872 YFLDTVTSGS
+872 YFLDTITSGS

-891 LYLVCLLLGILA
+891 LYLVFLLLGIFV

-925 VAGLL
+925 IAGLL

-938 PSLVRDTE
+938 PGLVRDTE

-962 FNDLTRLIFTVFSGL
+962 FKDLTRLIFGAFSSL
-977 TELITQNESFK
+977 TELISQNESFR
-988 NLKEPASTN
+988 NLKEQALTT
-997 LRPFPLFFG
+997 LRPFPLLFG
-1006 IILFLYV
+1006 IILFLHV
-1013 PFDQIT
+1013 PFDQIK
-1019 MLGIFFILYS
+1019 MLGLFFILYS
-1029 INPLTNFV
+1029 INPLTDFV
-1037 SKIAENLQRNFW
+1037 SKGFANLQRIFW
-1049 DVILPVSK
+1049 SAIMPPSK
-1057 AQYGRSSERGSWV
+1057 ARYGRSSERGSWI
-1070 TFTFFLVILMYL
+1070 TFAFFLVLLMYL
-1082 SWWLP
+1082 AWWLP

-1196 IVRISMRAEPLLR
+1196 ILRISMRAEPLLR
-1209 AGTGTLA
+1209 AGTGTT
-1216 NPADAIGIQLYKLPL
+1216 AIGIQLYKLPL
-1231 RDWWESTMDKSVGEW
+1231 HDWWESTMDKSVGEW

-1283 LASPWGRI
+1283 LSSPWGRI

-1303 HHGHDVFR
+1303 HHGHNVFR
-1311 HKATSLAVGAAIAGF
+1311 HKATSLAIGAAIAGF

-1365 GMVIGAFIIVL
+1365 GMIIGAFIIVM

-1389 DMDSIFHEGVDG
+1389 DIDSIFHEGVAG
-1401 IDEFFAWLMLDVI
+1401 IDEFFAWLILDVL
-1414 GMVNSDLSIIEP
+1414 GTVSSDLSIIEP

-1467 KRPDNPSS
+1467 KRPDDPRPNPEQPSF
-1475 HSSSQDNAEKVDFKG
+1475 E
-1490 RRK
+1490 RRTE

>member
-1 MPLLV
+1 MD
-6 HRHSEVALDKDE
+6 RDE

-32 LIILGFIVGLSQ
+32 LIILGFLVGFSQ
-44 IQDLKDGVSSGHYN
+44 IQDMKDGVASGHYN

-87 KRTISSLF
+87 KRTIFSLL
-95 PESDTSVPLDEPS
+95 PKSHTSVPLDEPS
-108 DTVSPSPSS
+108 DTVPPKPLS

-122 IRNGWDSIPA
+122 IRDGWDSIPV

-152 GIFSLLIYGDPLWM
+152 GILSLLIYGDPLWM

-173 LSSMYIL
+173 LSSMYVL
-180 YWMLNNLNGWIR
+180 YWMLNNLKGWIR
-192 TVAIFSS
+192 TVAIISS
-199 PVTILLIFAFCLEQ
+199 PFIILLIFAFCLEQ

-221 VDPTFRLTS
+221 VSPTFRLTS
-230 VMFTGFYWAAAYL
+230 VLFTGFYWAAAYL
-243 SIAVGLTLTYK
+243 AIAVGLTLTYK

-276 IMWSPFFHTLVEG
+276 IMWSPFFYTLVEG

-327 RLVYSRFRK
+327 RLIYSRFRK

-341 QVMMIASLGV
+341 QAMMIASLGV
-351 AMILRGIWYIRYGA
+351 AMILRGILYIRYGA

-380 SSTEFSGE
+380 SRTEFSGE

-415 AEKSHSDMDQT
+415 AEKSHGDMDQT
-426 ACIETGKPDNF
+426 ACIEAGKPDNF
-437 SSNWDSDT
+437 SSSWDSDS
-445 GICSVT
+445 GICNVM

-480 VILLLLMLN
+480 VILLILMLN

-537 MYARINPNVGLTILL
+537 MYVRVNPNVGLTILL
-552 PAFSVIVL
+552 PAFSVIIL
-560 GTLGSVRGALI
+560 GTLGSIRGALI

-589 AGSELDRPS
+589 AGSKLDRPS

-607 YMFLIGVLMLMPKGL
+607 YLFLIGVLMLMPKGL
-622 GDALE
+622 GYALE
-627 NWQIERARKNQ
+627 NWQIERSRKNQ
-638 GSVFGLQNTCFLV
+638 GSVFSLQNTGLLI

-665 ILWCI
+665 ILWGI
-670 LIFWFYLLSH
+670 LIFWFYLLRH

-685 SDTIPSLPELPYV
+685 SDTPSLPELPYV
-698 RNQFRGF
+698 GDLFRRF
-705 SSSQKLSI
+705 SSLQKLSI
-713 FVAAAFQIMLVSILD
+713 FVAAAFQIVLVSILD

-741 DYLFFILSVFGLI
+741 DFIFVILSVFGLI
-754 LLYSSVASYISD
+754 LLYSSIASYISD

-771 DLTTGLSSEQ
+771 GPSTGLSSEQ
-781 KRQLMVLGLAG
+781 KKQLLVLGLAG
-792 TVFVYLVDY
+792 SVFVYLVDY

-807 TIYLAI
+807 TIYLII
-813 DIIFLLL
+813 DVIFLLL
-820 EVSGI
+820 EVSGL
-825 VLAAIT
+825 VLVVIM
-831 LFLSRSELMSLFN
+831 LFLSRPELTVLFN

-862 FGGVAFTAFV
+862 LGGVAFTAFV
-872 YFLDTVTSGS
+872 YFLDTITSGS

-891 LYLVCLLLGILA
+891 LYLVFLLLGIFA
-903 VAATIAKSKA
+903 VANTIAKSKA

-925 VAGLL
+925 IAGLL

-938 PSLVRDTE
+938 PGLVRDTE

-962 FNDLTRLIFTVFSGL
+962 FKDLTRLIFVAFSSL
-977 TELITQNESFK
+977 TELISQNESFR
-988 NLKEPASTN
+988 NLKEQALTT
-997 LRPFPLFFG
+997 LRPFPLLFG

-1013 PFDQIT
+1013 PFDQIK
-1019 MLGIFFILYS
+1019 MLGLFFILYS
-1029 INPLTNFV
+1029 INPLTDFV

-1049 DVILPVSK
+1049 GGILPASK
-1057 AQYGRSSERGSWV
+1057 AQYGRSSERGSWI
-1070 TFTFFLVILMYL
+1070 TFAFFLVLLMYL

-1196 IVRISMRAEPLLR
+1196 ILRISMRAEPLLR
-1209 AGTGTLA
+1209 AGTGTT
-1216 NPADAIGIQLYKLPL
+1216 AIGIQLYKLPL
-1231 RDWWESTMDKSVGEW
+1231 HDWWESTMDKSVGEW

-1283 LASPWGRI
+1283 LSSPWGRI

-1311 HKATSLAVGAAIAGF
+1311 HKATSLAIGAAIAGF

-1365 GMVIGAFIIVL
+1365 GMIIGAFIIVL

-1389 DMDSIFHEGVDG
+1389 DIDSIFHEGVAG
-1401 IDEFFAWLMLDVI
+1401 IDEFFAWLILDVL
-1414 GMVNSDLSIIEP
+1414 GTVSSDLSIIEP

-1467 KRPDNPSS
+1467 KRPDDPRPNPEQPSF
-1475 HSSSQDNAEKVDFKG
+1475 E
-1490 RRK
+1490 RRTE

>member
-1 MPLLV
+1 MD
-6 HRHSEVALDKDE
+6 RDE

-32 LIILGFIVGLSQ
+32 LIILGFLVGFSQ
-44 IQDLKDGVSSGHYN
+44 IQDMKDGVASGHYN

-87 KRTISSLF
+87 KRTIFSLL
-95 PESDTSVPLDEPS
+95 PKSHTSVPLDEPS
-108 DTVSPSPSS
+108 DTVPPKPLS

-122 IRNGWDSIPA
+122 IRDGWDSIPV

-152 GIFSLLIYGDPLWM
+152 GILSLLIYGDPLWM

-173 LSSMYIL
+173 LSSMYVL
-180 YWMLNNLNGWIR
+180 YWMLNNLKGWIR
-192 TVAIFSS
+192 TVAIISS
-199 PVTILLIFAFCLEQ
+199 PFIILLIFAFCLEQ

-221 VDPTFRLTS
+221 VSPTFRLTS
-230 VMFTGFYWAAAYL
+230 VLFTGFYWAAAYL
-243 SIAVGLTLTYK
+243 AIAVGLTLTYK

-276 IMWSPFFHTLVEG
+276 IMWSPFFYTLVGG

-327 RLVYSRFRK
+327 RLIYSRFRK

-341 QVMMIASLGV
+341 QAMMIASLGV
-351 AMILRGIWYIRYGA
+351 AMILRGILYIRYGA

-380 SSTEFSGE
+380 SRTEFSGE

-400 SWMNQTMRFRFGERT
+400 SWMNQTIRFRFGERT
-415 AEKSHSDMDQT
+415 AEKSHGDMDQI
-426 ACIETGKPDNF
+426 ACIEAGKPDNF
-437 SSNWDSDT
+437 SSSWDSDS
-445 GICSVT
+445 GICNVM

-480 VILLLLMLN
+480 VILLILMLN

-537 MYARINPNVGLTILL
+537 MYVRVNPNVGLTILL
-552 PAFSVIVL
+552 PAFSVIIL
-560 GTLGSVRGALI
+560 GTLGSIRGALI

-589 AGSELDRPS
+589 AGSKLDRPS

-607 YMFLIGVLMLMPKGL
+607 YLFLIGVLMLMPKGL
-622 GDALE
+622 GYALE

-638 GSVFGLQNTCFLV
+638 GSVFSLQNTGLLI

-665 ILWCI
+665 ILWGI
-670 LIFWFYLLSH
+670 LIFWFYLLRH

-685 SDTIPSLPELPYV
+685 SDTPSLPELPYV
-698 RNQFRGF
+698 GDQFRRF
-705 SSSQKLSI
+705 SSLQKLSI
-713 FVAAAFQIMLVSILD
+713 FVAAAFQIVLVSILD

-741 DYLFFILSVFGLI
+741 DFIFVILSVFGLI
-754 LLYSSVASYISD
+754 LLYSSIASYISD

-771 DLTTGLSSEQ
+771 GPSTGLSSEQ
-781 KRQLMVLGLAG
+781 KKQLLVLGLAG
-792 TVFVYLVDY
+792 SVFVYLVDY

-807 TIYLAI
+807 TIYLII
-813 DIIFLLL
+813 DVIFLLL
-820 EVSGI
+820 EVSGL
-825 VLAAIT
+825 VLVVIM
-831 LFLSRSELMSLFN
+831 LFLSRPELTGLFN

-862 FGGVAFTAFV
+862 LGGVAFTAFV
-872 YFLDTVTSGS
+872 YFLDTITSGS

-891 LYLVCLLLGILA
+891 LYLVFLLLGIFA
-903 VAATIAKSKA
+903 VANTIAKSKA

-925 VAGLL
+925 IAGLL

-938 PSLVRDTE
+938 PGLVRDTE

-962 FNDLTRLIFTVFSGL
+962 FKDLTRLIFGAFSSL
-977 TELITQNESFK
+977 TELISQNESFR
-988 NLKEPASTN
+988 NLKEQALTT
-997 LRPFPLFFG
+997 LRPFPLLFG

-1013 PFDQIT
+1013 PFDQIK
-1019 MLGIFFILYS
+1019 MLGLFFILYS
-1029 INPLTNFV
+1029 INPLTDFV

-1049 DVILPVSK
+1049 GGILPASK
-1057 AQYGRSSERGSWV
+1057 AQYGRSSERGSWI
-1070 TFTFFLVILMYL
+1070 TFAFFLVLLMYL

-1196 IVRISMRAEPLLR
+1196 ILRISMRAEPLLR
-1209 AGTGTLA
+1209 AGTGTT
-1216 NPADAIGIQLYKLPL
+1216 AIGIQLYKLPL
-1231 RDWWESTMDKSVGEW
+1231 HDWWESTMDKSVGEW

-1283 LASPWGRI
+1283 LSSPWGRI

-1311 HKATSLAVGAAIAGF
+1311 HKATSLAIGAAIAGF

-1365 GMVIGAFIIVL
+1365 GMIIGAFIIVL

-1389 DMDSIFHEGVDG
+1389 DIDSIFHEGVAG
-1401 IDEFFAWLMLDVI
+1401 IDEFFAWLILDVL
-1414 GMVNSDLSIIEP
+1414 GTVSSDLSIIEP

-1467 KRPDNPSS
+1467 KRPDDPRPNPEQPSF
-1475 HSSSQDNAEKVDFKG
+1475 E
-1490 RRK
+1490 RRTE

>member
-1 MPLLV
+1 MD
-6 HRHSEVALDKDE
+6 RDK
-18 EGVAVRRWMKLGFV
+18 EGVAVRKWMKLGFV
-32 LIILGFIVGLSQ
+32 LIILGFLVGLSQ
-44 IQDLKDGVSSGHYN
+44 IQDLNDGVASNHYN

-87 KRTISSLF
+87 KRTILSLL
-95 PESDTSVPLDEPS
+95 PKSHTSVPLDEPS
-108 DTVSPSPSS
+108 DTVPPNPLS

-122 IRNGWDSIPA
+122 IRNGWDSIPV

-180 YWMLNNLNGWIR
+180 YWMLNNLKGWTR
-192 TVAIFSS
+192 TVAVFSS
-199 PVTILLIFAFCLEQ
+199 PIIILLIFAVCLEQ

-221 VDPTFRLTS
+221 VSPTFRLTS
-230 VMFTGFYWAAAYL
+230 VLFTGFYWAAAYL
-243 SIAVGLTLTYK
+243 AIAVGLTLTYK

-276 IMWSPFFHTLVEG
+276 VMWSPFFYTLVEG

-327 RLVYSRFRK
+327 RLIYSRFRK
-336 RHALP
+336 RNALP
-341 QVMMIASLGV
+341 QAMMIASLGV
-351 AMILRGIWYIRYGA
+351 AMILRGILYIRYGA
-365 DQYLFVPDVDWRLTT
+365 DQYLFVPDVDWRLST

-415 AEKSHSDMDQT
+415 AEKSHSDMDQI
-426 ACIETGKPDNF
+426 ACIEAGKPDDF
-437 SSNWDSDT
+437 SSSWDSDS
-445 GICSVT
+445 GICNVM

-463 YFLQH
+463 YSLQH
-468 TKAALIIGVFAA
+468 TKAALIVGVFAA

-537 MYARINPNVGLTILL
+537 MYVRVNPNVGLTILL

-577 MVRAISAPVLIS
+577 MVRAISGPVLIS
-589 AGSELDRPS
+589 AGSKLDRPS

-607 YMFLIGVLMLMPKGL
+607 YLFLIGVLMLMPKGL
-622 GDALE
+622 GHALE

-638 GSVFGLQNTCFLV
+638 GSVYSLQNTGLLI

-665 ILWCI
+665 ILWGI
-670 LIFWFYLLSH
+670 LIFGFYLLSH
-680 IKVGY
+680 IKIGH
-685 SDTIPSLPELPYV
+685 SDTISSLPELPYV
-698 RNQFRGF
+698 GDQFRGF

-713 FVAAAFQIMLVSILD
+713 FVAAAFQIVFVSILD

-741 DYLFFILSVFGLI
+741 DFIFIILSVFGLI
-754 LLYSSVASYISD
+754 LLYSSLASYISD

-771 DLTTGLSSEQ
+771 DPTTGLSSEQ
-781 KRQLMVLGLAG
+781 KKQLMVLGLAG

-807 TIYLAI
+807 TIYLFI
-813 DIIFLLL
+813 DVIFLLL

-825 VLAAIT
+825 ALAVIT

-856 QKWASI
+856 QKWALML
-862 FGGVAFTAFV
+862 GGVAFTAFV

-913 EISHRLNLFFIL
+913 EISHRLNLLF
-925 VAGLL
+925 VAVAVLL
-930 LYFEDTIE
+930 LYFADMIE
-938 PSLVRDTE
+938 PGLVRDTE

-962 FNDLTRLIFTVFSGL
+962 FNDLTRLIFSVFSSL
-977 TELITQNESFK
+977 TELINQNESFR
-988 NLKEPASTN
+988 NLKEQASTN
-997 LRPFPLFFG
+997 LRPFPLLFG

-1013 PFDQIT
+1013 PFEQIE
-1019 MLGIFFILYS
+1019 MLGLFFILYS

-1049 DVILPVSK
+1049 GVILPASK

-1070 TFTFFLVILMYL
+1070 TFAFFLVLLMYL
-1082 SWWLP
+1082 AWWLP

-1209 AGTGTLA
+1209 AGTGTT
-1216 NPADAIGIQLYKLPL
+1216 AIGIQLYKLPL
-1231 RDWWESTMDKSVGEW
+1231 QDWWESTMAQSVGEW

-1389 DMDSIFHEGVDG
+1389 DIDSIFHEGVAG
-1401 IDEFFAWLMLDVI
+1401 IDEFFAWFILDVI

-1456 LSERGLLPEVP
+1456 FSERGLLPEVP
-1467 KRPDNPSS
+1467 KRPDDPRSNP
-1475 HSSSQDNAEKVDFKG
+1475 EPDFE
-1490 RRK
+1490 RRTE

>member
-1 MPLLV
+1 MD
-6 HRHSEVALDKDE
+6 RDE

-32 LIILGFIVGLSQ
+32 LIILGFLVGFSQ
-44 IQDLKDGVSSGHYN
+44 IQDMKDGVASGHYN

-87 KRTISSLF
+87 KRTIFSLL
-95 PESDTSVPLDEPS
+95 PESHTSVPLDEPS
-108 DTVSPSPSS
+108 DTVPPNPLS

-122 IRNGWDSIPA
+122 IRDGWDSIPV

-152 GIFSLLIYGDPLWM
+152 GILSLLIYGDPLWM

-173 LSSMYIL
+173 LSSMYVL
-180 YWMLNNLNGWIR
+180 YWMLNNLKGWIR
-192 TVAIFSS
+192 TVAIISS
-199 PVTILLIFAFCLEQ
+199 PFIILLIFAFCLEQ

-221 VDPTFRLTS
+221 VSPTFRLTS
-230 VMFTGFYWAAAYL
+230 VLFTGFYWAAAYL
-243 SIAVGLTLTYK
+243 AIAVGLTLTYK

-276 IMWSPFFHTLVEG
+276 IMWSPFFYTLVGG

-327 RLVYSRFRK
+327 RLIYSRFRK

-341 QVMMIASLGV
+341 QAMMIASLGV
-351 AMILRGIWYIRYGA
+351 AMILRGILYIRYGA

-380 SSTEFSGE
+380 SRTEFSGE

-415 AEKSHSDMDQT
+415 AEKSHGDMDQT

-437 SSNWDSDT
+437 SSSWDSDS
-445 GICSVT
+445 GICNVT

-480 VILLLLMLN
+480 VILLILMLN

-537 MYARINPNVGLTILL
+537 MYVRVNPNVGLTILL
-552 PAFSVIVL
+552 PAFSVIIL
-560 GTLGSVRGALI
+560 GTLGSIRGALI

-589 AGSELDRPS
+589 AGSKLDRPS

-607 YMFLIGVLMLMPKGL
+607 YLFLIGVLMLMPKGL
-622 GDALE
+622 GYALE

-638 GSVFGLQNTCFLV
+638 GSVFSLQNTGLLI

-665 ILWCI
+665 ILWGI
-670 LIFWFYLLSH
+670 LIFWFYLLRH

-698 RNQFRGF
+698 GDQFRRF

-713 FVAAAFQIMLVSILD
+713 FIAAAFQIVLVSILD

-741 DYLFFILSVFGLI
+741 DFIFVILSVFGLI
-754 LLYSSVASYISD
+754 LLYSSLASYISD

-771 DLTTGLSSEQ
+771 GPSTGLSSEQ
-781 KRQLMVLGLAG
+781 KKQLLVLGLAG
-792 TVFVYLVDY
+792 SVFVYLVDY

-807 TIYLAI
+807 TIYLII
-813 DIIFLLL
+813 DVIFLLL
-820 EVSGI
+820 EVSGP
-825 VLAAIT
+825 VLVVIM
-831 LFLSRSELMSLFN
+831 LFLSRPELTGLFN

-862 FGGVAFTAFV
+862 LGGVAFTAFV
-872 YFLDTVTSGS
+872 YFLDTITSGS

-891 LYLVCLLLGILA
+891 LYLVFLLLGIFA
-903 VAATIAKSKA
+903 VANTIAKSKA

-925 VAGLL
+925 IAGLL

-938 PSLVRDTE
+938 PGLVRDTE

-962 FNDLTRLIFTVFSGL
+962 FKDLTRLIFGAFSSL
-977 TELITQNESFK
+977 TELISQNESFR
-988 NLKEPASTN
+988 NLKEQALTT
-997 LRPFPLFFG
+997 LRPFPLLFG

-1013 PFDQIT
+1013 PFDQIK
-1019 MLGIFFILYS
+1019 MLGLFFILYS
-1029 INPLTNFV
+1029 INPLTDFV

-1049 DVILPVSK
+1049 GGILPASK
-1057 AQYGRSSERGSWV
+1057 AQYGRSSERGSWI
-1070 TFTFFLVILMYL
+1070 TFAFFLVLLMYL

-1196 IVRISMRAEPLLR
+1196 ILRISMRAEPLLR
-1209 AGTGTLA
+1209 AGTGTT
-1216 NPADAIGIQLYKLPL
+1216 AIGIQLYKLPL
-1231 RDWWESTMDKSVGEW
+1231 HDWWESTMDKSVGEW

-1283 LASPWGRI
+1283 LSSPWGRI

-1311 HKATSLAVGAAIAGF
+1311 HKATSLAIGAAIAGF

-1365 GMVIGAFIIVL
+1365 GMIIGAFIIVL

-1389 DMDSIFHEGVDG
+1389 DIDSIFHEGVAG
-1401 IDEFFAWLMLDVI
+1401 IDEFFAWLILDVL
-1414 GMVNSDLSIIEP
+1414 GTVSSDLSIIEP

-1467 KRPDNPSS
+1467 KRPDDPRPNPEQPSF
-1475 HSSSQDNAEKVDFKG
+1475 E
-1490 RRK
+1490 RRTE

>member
-1 MPLLV
+1 MD
-6 HRHSEVALDKDE
+6 RDK

-32 LIILGFIVGLSQ
+32 LIILGFLVGFSQ
-44 IQDLKDGVSSGHYN
+44 IQDMKDGVASGHYN

-87 KRTISSLF
+87 KRTIFSLL
-95 PESDTSVPLDEPS
+95 PKSHTSVPLDEPS
-108 DTVSPSPSS
+108 DTVPPKPLS

-122 IRNGWDSIPA
+122 IRDGWDSIPV

-152 GIFSLLIYGDPLWM
+152 GILSLLIYGDPLWM

-173 LSSMYIL
+173 LSSMYVL
-180 YWMLNNLNGWIR
+180 YWMLNNLKGWIR
-192 TVAIFSS
+192 TVAIISS
-199 PVTILLIFAFCLEQ
+199 PITILLIFAFCLEQ

-221 VDPTFRLTS
+221 VSPTFRLTS
-230 VMFTGFYWAAAYL
+230 VLFTGFYWAAAYL
-243 SIAVGLTLTYK
+243 AIAVGLTLTYK

-276 IMWSPFFHTLVEG
+276 IMWSPFFYTLVEG

-327 RLVYSRFRK
+327 RLIYSRFRK

-341 QVMMIASLGV
+341 QAMMIASLGV
-351 AMILRGIWYIRYGA
+351 AMILRGILYIRYGA

-380 SSTEFSGE
+380 SRTEFSGE

-400 SWMNQTMRFRFGERT
+400 SWMNQTIRFRFGERT
-415 AEKSHSDMDQT
+415 AEKSHGDMDQI
-426 ACIETGKPDNF
+426 ACIEAGKPDNF
-437 SSNWDSDT
+437 SSSWDSDS
-445 GICSVT
+445 GICNVM

-480 VILLLLMLN
+480 VILLILMLN

-537 MYARINPNVGLTILL
+537 MYVRVNPNVGLTILL
-552 PAFSVIVL
+552 PAFSVIIL
-560 GTLGSVRGALI
+560 GTLGSIRGALI

-589 AGSELDRPS
+589 AGSKLDRPS

-607 YMFLIGVLMLMPKGL
+607 YLFLIGVLMLMPKGL
-622 GDALE
+622 GYALE

-638 GSVFGLQNTCFLV
+638 GSVFSLQNTGLLI

-665 ILWCI
+665 ILWGI
-670 LIFWFYLLSH
+670 LIFWFYLLRH
-680 IKVGY
+680 ITVGY
-685 SDTIPSLPELPYV
+685 SDTPSLPELPYV
-698 RNQFRGF
+698 GDLFRRF
-705 SSSQKLSI
+705 SSLQKLSI
-713 FVAAAFQIMLVSILD
+713 FVAAAFQIVLVSILD

-741 DYLFFILSVFGLI
+741 DFIFVILSVFGLI
-754 LLYSSVASYISD
+754 LLYSSIASYISD

-771 DLTTGLSSEQ
+771 GPSTGLSSEQ
-781 KRQLMVLGLAG
+781 KKQLLVLGLAG
-792 TVFVYLVDY
+792 SVFVYLVDY

-807 TIYLAI
+807 TIYLII
-813 DIIFLLL
+813 DVIFLLL
-820 EVSGI
+820 EVSGL
-825 VLAAIT
+825 VLVVIM
-831 LFLSRSELMSLFN
+831 LFLSRPELTGLFN

-862 FGGVAFTAFV
+862 LGGVAFTAFV
-872 YFLDTVTSGS
+872 YFLDTITSGS

-891 LYLVCLLLGILA
+891 LYLVFLLLGIFA
-903 VAATIAKSKA
+903 VANTIAKSKA

-925 VAGLL
+925 IAGLL

-938 PSLVRDTE
+938 PGLVRDTE

-962 FNDLTRLIFTVFSGL
+962 FKDLTRLIFGAFSSL
-977 TELITQNESFK
+977 TELISQNESFR
-988 NLKEPASTN
+988 NLKEQALTT
-997 LRPFPLFFG
+997 LRPFPLLFG

-1013 PFDQIT
+1013 PFDQIK
-1019 MLGIFFILYS
+1019 MLGLFFILYS
-1029 INPLTNFV
+1029 INPLTDFV

-1049 DVILPVSK
+1049 GGILPASK
-1057 AQYGRSSERGSWV
+1057 AQYGRSSERGSWI
-1070 TFTFFLVILMYL
+1070 TFAFFLVLLMYL

-1196 IVRISMRAEPLLR
+1196 ILRISMRAEPLLR
-1209 AGTGTLA
+1209 AGTGTT
-1216 NPADAIGIQLYKLPL
+1216 AIGIQLYKLPL
-1231 RDWWESTMDKSVGEW
+1231 HDWWESTMDKSVGEW

-1283 LASPWGRI
+1283 LSSPWGRI

-1311 HKATSLAVGAAIAGF
+1311 HKATSLAIGAAIAGF

-1365 GMVIGAFIIVL
+1365 GMIIGAFIIVL

-1389 DMDSIFHEGVDG
+1389 DIDSIFHEGVAG
-1401 IDEFFAWLMLDVI
+1401 IDEFFAWLILDVL
-1414 GMVNSDLSIIEP
+1414 GTVSSDLSIIEP

-1467 KRPDNPSS
+1467 KRPDDPRPNPEQPSF
-1475 HSSSQDNAEKVDFKG
+1475 E
-1490 RRK
+1490 RRTE

>member
-1 MPLLV
+1 MD
-6 HRHSEVALDKDE
+6 RDK

-32 LIILGFIVGLSQ
+32 LIILGFLVGLSQ
-44 IQDLKDGVSSGHYN
+44 IQDLNDGVASNHYN

-87 KRTISSLF
+87 KRTILSLL
-95 PESDTSVPLDEPS
+95 PKSHTSVPLDEPS
-108 DTVSPSPSS
+108 DTVPPNPLS

-122 IRNGWDSIPA
+122 IRDGWDSIPV

-180 YWMLNNLNGWIR
+180 YWMLNNLKGWTR
-192 TVAIFSS
+192 TVAVFSS
-199 PVTILLIFAFCLEQ
+199 PIIILLIFAVCLEQ

-221 VDPTFRLTS
+221 VSPTFRLTS
-230 VMFTGFYWAAAYL
+230 VLFTGFYWAAAYL
-243 SIAVGLTLTYK
+243 AIAVGLTLTYK

-276 IMWSPFFHTLVEG
+276 VMWSPFFYTLVEG

-327 RLVYSRFRK
+327 RLIYSRFRK
-336 RHALP
+336 RNALP
-341 QVMMIASLGV
+341 QAMMIASLGV
-351 AMILRGIWYIRYGA
+351 AMILRGILYIRYGA
-365 DQYLFVPDVDWRLTT
+365 DQYLFVPDVDWRLST

-415 AEKSHSDMDQT
+415 AEKSHSDMDQI
-426 ACIETGKPDNF
+426 ACIEAGKPDDF
-437 SSNWDSDT
+437 SSSWDSDS
-445 GICSVT
+445 GICNVM

-463 YFLQH
+463 YSLQH
-468 TKAALIIGVFAA
+468 TKAALIVGVFAA

-537 MYARINPNVGLTILL
+537 MYVRVNPNVGLTILL

-577 MVRAISAPVLIS
+577 MVRAISGPVLIS
-589 AGSELDRPS
+589 AGSKLDRPS

-607 YMFLIGVLMLMPKGL
+607 YLFLIGVLMLMPKGL
-622 GDALE
+622 GHALE

-638 GSVFGLQNTCFLV
+638 GSVYSLQNTGLLI

-665 ILWCI
+665 ILWGI
-670 LIFWFYLLSH
+670 LIFGFYLLSH
-680 IKVGY
+680 IKIGH
-685 SDTIPSLPELPYV
+685 SDTISSLPELPYV
-698 RNQFRGF
+698 GDQFRGF

-713 FVAAAFQIMLVSILD
+713 FVAAAFQIVFVSILD

-741 DYLFFILSVFGLI
+741 DFIFIILSIFGLI
-754 LLYSSVASYISD
+754 LLYSSLASYISD

-771 DLTTGLSSEQ
+771 DPTTGLSSEQ
-781 KRQLMVLGLAG
+781 KKQLMVLGLAG

-807 TIYLAI
+807 TIYLFI
-813 DIIFLLL
+813 DVIFLLL

-825 VLAAIT
+825 ALAVIT

-856 QKWASI
+856 QKWALML
-862 FGGVAFTAFV
+862 GGVAFTAFV

-913 EISHRLNLFFIL
+913 EISHRLNLLF
-925 VAGLL
+925 VAVAVLL
-930 LYFEDTIE
+930 LYFADMIE
-938 PSLVRDTE
+938 PGLVRDTE

-962 FNDLTRLIFTVFSGL
+962 FNDLTRLIFSVFSSL
-977 TELITQNESFK
+977 TELINQNESFR
-988 NLKEPASTN
+988 NLKEQASTN
-997 LRPFPLFFG
+997 LRPFPLLFG

-1013 PFDQIT
+1013 PFEQIE
-1019 MLGIFFILYS
+1019 MLGLFFILYS
-1029 INPLTNFV
+1029 INPLTKFV

-1049 DVILPVSK
+1049 GVILPASK

-1070 TFTFFLVILMYL
+1070 TFAFFLVLLMYL
-1082 SWWLP
+1082 AWWLP

-1209 AGTGTLA
+1209 AGTGTT
-1216 NPADAIGIQLYKLPL
+1216 AIGIQLYKLPL
-1231 RDWWESTMDKSVGEW
+1231 QDWWESTMAQSVGEW

-1311 HKATSLAVGAAIAGF
+1311 HKAMSLAVGAAIAGF

-1389 DMDSIFHEGVDG
+1389 DIDSIFHEGVAG
-1401 IDEFFAWLMLDVI
+1401 IDEFFAWFILDVI

-1467 KRPDNPSS
+1467 KRPDDPRSNP
-1475 HSSSQDNAEKVDFKG
+1475 EPDFE
-1490 RRK
+1490 RRTE

>member
-1 MPLLV
+1 MD
-6 HRHSEVALDKDE
+6 RDE

-32 LIILGFIVGLSQ
+32 LIILGFLVGLSQ
-44 IQDLKDGVSSGHYN
+44 ILDMKGGVASGHYN

-87 KRTISSLF
+87 KRTIFSLL
-95 PESDTSVPLDEPS
+95 PESHTSVPLDEPS
-108 DTVSPSPSS
+108 DTVPPNPLS

-122 IRNGWDSIPA
+122 IRDGWDSIPV

-152 GIFSLLIYGDPLWM
+152 GILSLLIYGDPLWM

-173 LSSMYIL
+173 LSSMYVL
-180 YWMLNNLNGWIR
+180 YWMLNNLKGWIR
-192 TVAIFSS
+192 TVAIISS
-199 PVTILLIFAFCLEQ
+199 PFIILLIFAFCLEQ

-221 VDPTFRLTS
+221 VSPTFRLTS
-230 VMFTGFYWAAAYL
+230 VLFTGFYWAAAYL
-243 SIAVGLTLTYK
+243 AIAVGLTLTYK

-276 IMWSPFFHTLVEG
+276 IMWSPFFYTLVEG
-289 EKVLNIDVK
+289 EKILNIDVK

-327 RLVYSRFRK
+327 RLIYSRFRK

-341 QVMMIASLGV
+341 QAMMIASLGV
-351 AMILRGIWYIRYGA
+351 AMILRGILYIRYGA

-380 SSTEFSGE
+380 SRTEFSGE

-415 AEKSHSDMDQT
+415 AEKSHGDMDQT

-437 SSNWDSDT
+437 SSSWDSDS
-445 GICSVT
+445 GICNVT

-480 VILLLLMLN
+480 VILLILMLN

-537 MYARINPNVGLTILL
+537 MYVRVNPNVGLTILL
-552 PAFSVIVL
+552 PAFSVIIL
-560 GTLGSVRGALI
+560 GTLGSIRGALI

-589 AGSELDRPS
+589 AGSKLDRPS

-607 YMFLIGVLMLMPKGL
+607 YLFLIGVLMLMPKGL
-622 GDALE
+622 GYALE

-638 GSVFGLQNTCFLV
+638 GSVFSLQNTGLLI

-665 ILWCI
+665 ILWGI
-670 LIFWFYLLSH
+670 LIFWFYLLRH

-685 SDTIPSLPELPYV
+685 SDTPSLPELPYV
-698 RNQFRGF
+698 GDLFRRF
-705 SSSQKLSI
+705 SSLQKLSI
-713 FVAAAFQIMLVSILD
+713 FVAAAFQIVLVSILD

-741 DYLFFILSVFGLI
+741 DFIFVILSVFGLI
-754 LLYSSVASYISD
+754 LLYSSIASYISD

-771 DLTTGLSSEQ
+771 GPSTGLSSEH
-781 KRQLMVLGLAG
+781 KKQLLVLGLAG
-792 TVFVYLVDY
+792 SVFVYLVDY

-807 TIYLAI
+807 TIYLII
-813 DIIFLLL
+813 DVIFLLL
-820 EVSGI
+820 EVSGL
-825 VLAAIT
+825 VLVVIM
-831 LFLSRSELMSLFN
+831 LFLSRPELTGLFN
-844 DLGTKLKALTEV
+844 DLGTKLRALTEV

-862 FGGVAFTAFV
+862 LGGVAFTAFV
-872 YFLDTVTSGS
+872 YFLDTITSGS

-891 LYLVCLLLGILA
+891 LYLVFLLLGIFV

-925 VAGLL
+925 IAGLL

-938 PSLVRDTE
+938 PGLVRDTE

-962 FNDLTRLIFTVFSGL
+962 FKDLTRLIFGAFSSL
-977 TELITQNESFK
+977 TELISQNESFR
-988 NLKEPASTN
+988 NLKEQALTT
-997 LRPFPLFFG
+997 LRPFPLLFG

-1013 PFDQIT
+1013 PFDQIK
-1019 MLGIFFILYS
+1019 MLGLFFILYS
-1029 INPLTNFV
+1029 INPLTDFV

-1049 DVILPVSK
+1049 GGILPASK
-1057 AQYGRSSERGSWV
+1057 AQYGRSSERGSWI
-1070 TFTFFLVILMYL
+1070 TFAFFLVLLMYL

-1196 IVRISMRAEPLLR
+1196 ILRISMRAEPLLR
-1209 AGTGTLA
+1209 AGTGTT
-1216 NPADAIGIQLYKLPL
+1216 AIGIQLYKLPL
-1231 RDWWESTMDKSVGEW
+1231 HDWWESTMDKSVGEW

-1283 LASPWGRI
+1283 LSSPWGRI

-1303 HHGHDVFR
+1303 HHGHNVFR
-1311 HKATSLAVGAAIAGF
+1311 HKATSLAIGAAIAGF

-1365 GMVIGAFIIVL
+1365 GMIIGAFIIVM

-1389 DMDSIFHEGVDG
+1389 DIDSIFHEGVAG
-1401 IDEFFAWLMLDVI
+1401 IDEFFAWLILDVL
-1414 GMVNSDLSIIEP
+1414 GTVSSDLSIIEP

-1467 KRPDNPSS
+1467 KRPDDPRPNPEQPSF
-1475 HSSSQDNAEKVDFKG
+1475 E
-1490 RRK
+1490 RRTE

>member
-1 MPLLV
+1 MD
-6 HRHSEVALDKDE
+6 RDK

-32 LIILGFIVGLSQ
+32 LIILGFLVGLSQ
-44 IQDLKDGVSSGHYN
+44 IQDLNDGVASNHYN

-87 KRTISSLF
+87 KRTILSLL
-95 PESDTSVPLDEPS
+95 PKSHTSVPLDEPS
-108 DTVSPSPSS
+108 DTVPPNPLS

-122 IRNGWDSIPA
+122 IRDGWDSIPV

-166 FQFFEFI
+166 FQFLEFI
-173 LSSMYIL
+173 LSSMYVL
-180 YWMLNNLNGWIR
+180 YWMLNNLKGWTR
-192 TVAIFSS
+192 TVAVFSS
-199 PVTILLIFAFCLEQ
+199 PIIILLIFAVCLEQ

-221 VDPTFRLTS
+221 VSPTFRLTS
-230 VMFTGFYWAAAYL
+230 VLFTGFYWAAAYL
-243 SIAVGLTLTYK
+243 AIAVGLTLTYK

-276 IMWSPFFHTLVEG
+276 VMWSPFFYTLVEG

-327 RLVYSRFRK
+327 RLIYSRFRK
-336 RHALP
+336 RNALP
-341 QVMMIASLGV
+341 QAMMIASLGV
-351 AMILRGIWYIRYGA
+351 AMILRGILYIRYGA
-365 DQYLFVPDVDWRLTT
+365 DQYLFVPDVDWRLST

-426 ACIETGKPDNF
+426 ACIEAGKPDDF
-437 SSNWDSDT
+437 SSSWDSDS
-445 GICSVT
+445 GICNVM

-463 YFLQH
+463 YSLQH
-468 TKAALIIGVFAA
+468 TKAALIVGVFAA

-537 MYARINPNVGLTILL
+537 MYVRVNPNVGLTILL

-577 MVRAISAPVLIS
+577 MVRAISGPVLIS
-589 AGSELDRPS
+589 AGSKLDRPS

-607 YMFLIGVLMLMPKGL
+607 YLFLIGVLMLMPKGL
-622 GDALE
+622 GNALE

-638 GSVFGLQNTCFLV
+638 GSVYSLQNTGLLI

-665 ILWCI
+665 ILWGI
-670 LIFWFYLLSH
+670 LIFGFYLLSH
-680 IKVGY
+680 IKIGH
-685 SDTIPSLPELPYV
+685 SDTISSLPELPYV
-698 RNQFRGF
+698 GDQFRGF

-713 FVAAAFQIMLVSILD
+713 FVAAAFQIVLVSILD
-728 DRISGV
+728 ARISGV

-741 DYLFFILSVFGLI
+741 DFIFIILSIFGLI
-754 LLYSSVASYISD
+754 LLYSSLASYISD

-771 DLTTGLSSEQ
+771 DPTTGLSSEQ
-781 KRQLMVLGLAG
+781 KKQLMVLGLAG

-807 TIYLAI
+807 TIYLII
-813 DIIFLLL
+813 DVIFLLL

-825 VLAAIT
+825 ALAVIT

-856 QKWASI
+856 QKWALML
-862 FGGVAFTAFV
+862 GGVAFTAFV

-913 EISHRLNLFFIL
+913 EISHRLNLLF
-925 VAGLL
+925 VAVAVLL
-930 LYFEDTIE
+930 LYFADMIE
-938 PSLVRDTE
+938 PGLVRDTE

-962 FNDLTRLIFTVFSGL
+962 FNDLTRLIFSVFSSL
-977 TELITQNESFK
+977 TELINQNESFR
-988 NLKEPASTN
+988 NIKEQASTN
-997 LRPFPLFFG
+997 LRPFPLLFG

-1013 PFDQIT
+1013 PFEQIE
-1019 MLGIFFILYS
+1019 MLGLFFILYS

-1049 DVILPVSK
+1049 GVILPASK

-1070 TFTFFLVILMYL
+1070 TFAFFLVLLMYL
-1082 SWWLP
+1082 AWWLP

-1209 AGTGTLA
+1209 AGTGTT
-1216 NPADAIGIQLYKLPL
+1216 AIGIQLYKLPL
-1231 RDWWESTMDKSVGEW
+1231 QDWWESTMAQSVGEW

-1389 DMDSIFHEGVDG
+1389 DIDSIFHDGVAG
-1401 IDEFFAWLMLDVI
+1401 IDEFFAWFILDVI

-1467 KRPDNPSS
+1467 KRPDDPRPNP
-1475 HSSSQDNAEKVDFKG
+1475 EPDFE
-1490 RRK
+1490 RRTE

>member
-1 MPLLV
+1 
-6 HRHSEVALDKDE
+6 LDRDE

-32 LIILGFIVGLSQ
+32 LIILGFLVGFSQ
-44 IQDLKDGVSSGHYN
+44 IQDMKNGVASGHYN

-87 KRTISSLF
+87 KRTIFSLL
-95 PESDTSVPLDEPS
+95 PKSHTSVPLDEPS
-108 DTVSPSPSS
+108 DTVPPKPLS

-122 IRNGWDSIPA
+122 IRDGWDSIPV

-152 GIFSLLIYGDPLWM
+152 GILSLLIYGDPLWM
-166 FQFFEFI
+166 FQFLEFI
-173 LSSMYIL
+173 LSSMYVL
-180 YWMLNNLNGWIR
+180 YWMLNNLKGWIR
-192 TVAIFSS
+192 TVAIISS
-199 PVTILLIFAFCLEQ
+199 PFIILLIFAFCLEQ

-221 VDPTFRLTS
+221 VSPTFRLTS
-230 VMFTGFYWAAAYL
+230 VLFTGFYWAAAYL
-243 SIAVGLTLTYK
+243 AIAVGLTLTYK

-276 IMWSPFFHTLVEG
+276 IMWSPFFYTLVEG

-327 RLVYSRFRK
+327 RLIYSRFRK

-341 QVMMIASLGV
+341 QAMMIASLGV
-351 AMILRGIWYIRYGA
+351 AMILRGILYIRYGA

-380 SSTEFSGE
+380 SRTEFSGE

-415 AEKSHSDMDQT
+415 AEKSHGDMDQT
-426 ACIETGKPDNF
+426 ACIEAGKPDNF
-437 SSNWDSDT
+437 SSGWDSDS
-445 GICSVT
+445 GICNVT

-480 VILLLLMLN
+480 VILLILMLN

-500 ADNPDLAASS
+500 SDNPDLAASS

-537 MYARINPNVGLTILL
+537 MYVRVNPNVGLTILL
-552 PAFSVIVL
+552 PAFSVIIL
-560 GTLGSVRGALI
+560 GTLGSIRGALI

-589 AGSELDRPS
+589 AGSKLDRPS

-607 YMFLIGVLMLMPKGL
+607 YLFLIGVLMLMPKGL
-622 GDALE
+622 GYALE

-638 GSVFGLQNTCFLV
+638 GSVFSFQNTGLLI

-665 ILWCI
+665 ILWGI
-670 LIFWFYLLSH
+670 LIFWFYLLRH

-685 SDTIPSLPELPYV
+685 SDTSSLPELPYV
-698 RNQFRGF
+698 GDQFRRF
-705 SSSQKLSI
+705 SSLQKLSI
-713 FVAAAFQIMLVSILD
+713 FVAAAFQIVFVSILD

-741 DYLFFILSVFGLI
+741 DFIFVILSVFGLI
-754 LLYSSVASYISD
+754 LLYSSIASYISD

-771 DLTTGLSSEQ
+771 GPSTGLSSEQ
-781 KRQLMVLGLAG
+781 KKQLLVLGLAG
-792 TVFVYLVDY
+792 SVFVYLVDY

-807 TIYLAI
+807 TIYLII
-813 DIIFLLL
+813 DVIFLLL
-820 EVSGI
+820 EVSGL
-825 VLAAIT
+825 VLVVIM
-831 LFLSRSELMSLFN
+831 LFLSRPELTGLFN

-862 FGGVAFTAFV
+862 LGGVAFTAFV
-872 YFLDTVTSGS
+872 YFLDTITSGS

-891 LYLVCLLLGILA
+891 LYLVFLLLGIFA
-903 VAATIAKSKA
+903 VANTIAKSKA

-925 VAGLL
+925 IAGLL

-938 PSLVRDTE
+938 PGLVRDTE

-962 FNDLTRLIFTVFSGL
+962 FKDLTRLIFGAFSSL
-977 TELITQNESFK
+977 TELISQNESFR
-988 NLKEPASTN
+988 NLKEQALTT
-997 LRPFPLFFG
+997 LRPFPLLFG

-1013 PFDQIT
+1013 PFDQIK
-1019 MLGIFFILYS
+1019 MLGLFFILYS
-1029 INPLTNFV
+1029 INPLTDFV

-1049 DVILPVSK
+1049 GGILPASK
-1057 AQYGRSSERGSWV
+1057 AQYGRSSERGSWI
-1070 TFTFFLVILMYL
+1070 TFAFFLVLLMYL

-1196 IVRISMRAEPLLR
+1196 ILRISMRAEPLLR
-1209 AGTGTLA
+1209 AGTGTT
-1216 NPADAIGIQLYKLPL
+1216 AIGIQLYKLPL
-1231 RDWWESTMDKSVGEW
+1231 HDWWESTMDKSVGEW

-1271 SLFLIWTLVDMM
+1271 SLFLILTLVNMM
-1283 LASPWGRI
+1283 LSSPWGRI

-1311 HKATSLAVGAAIAGF
+1311 HKATSLAIGAAIAGF

-1365 GMVIGAFIIVL
+1365 GMIIGAFIIVL

-1389 DMDSIFHEGVDG
+1389 DIDSIFHEGVAG
-1401 IDEFFAWLMLDVI
+1401 IDEFFAWLILDVL
-1414 GMVNSDLSIIEP
+1414 GTVSSDLSIIEP

-1467 KRPDNPSS
+1467 KRPDDPRPNPEQPSF
-1475 HSSSQDNAEKVDFKG
+1475 E
-1490 RRK
+1490 RRTE

>member
-1 MPLLV
+1 MD
-6 HRHSEVALDKDE
+6 RDK

-32 LIILGFIVGLSQ
+32 LIILGFLVGLSQ
-44 IQDLKDGVSSGHYN
+44 IQDLQEGVASNHYN

-87 KRTISSLF
+87 KRTILSLL
-95 PESDTSVPLDEPS
+95 PKSHTSVPLDEPS
-108 DTVSPSPSS
+108 DTVPPNPLS

-122 IRNGWDSIPA
+122 IRDGWDSIPV

-180 YWMLNNLNGWIR
+180 YWMLNNLKGWTR
-192 TVAIFSS
+192 TVAVFSS
-199 PVTILLIFAFCLEQ
+199 PIIILLIFAVCLEQ

-221 VDPTFRLTS
+221 VSPTFRLTS
-230 VMFTGFYWAAAYL
+230 VLFTGFYWAAAYL
-243 SIAVGLTLTYK
+243 AIAVGLTLTYK

-276 IMWSPFFHTLVEG
+276 VMWSPFFYTLVEG
-289 EKVLNIDVK
+289 EKILNIDVK

-327 RLVYSRFRK
+327 RLIYSRFRK
-336 RHALP
+336 RNALP
-341 QVMMIASLGV
+341 QAMMIASLGV
-351 AMILRGIWYIRYGA
+351 AMILRGILYIRYGA
-365 DQYLFVPDVDWRLTT
+365 DQYLFVPDVDWRLST

-426 ACIETGKPDNF
+426 ACIEAGKPDDF
-437 SSNWDSDT
+437 SSSWDSDS
-445 GICSVT
+445 GICNVM

-463 YFLQH
+463 YSLQH
-468 TKAALIIGVFAA
+468 TKAALIVGVFAA

-537 MYARINPNVGLTILL
+537 MYVRVNPNVGLTILL

-577 MVRAISAPVLIS
+577 MVRAISGPVLIS
-589 AGSELDRPS
+589 AGSKLDRPS

-607 YMFLIGVLMLMPKGL
+607 YLFLIGVLMLMPKGL
-622 GDALE
+622 GHALE

-638 GSVFGLQNTCFLV
+638 GSVYSLQNTGLLI

-665 ILWCI
+665 ILWGI
-670 LIFWFYLLSH
+670 LIFGFYLLSH
-680 IKVGY
+680 IKIGH
-685 SDTIPSLPELPYV
+685 SDTISSLPELPYV
-698 RNQFRGF
+698 GDQFRGF
-705 SSSQKLSI
+705 SSSQKLTI
-713 FVAAAFQIMLVSILD
+713 FVAAAFQIVFVSILD

-741 DYLFFILSVFGLI
+741 DFIFIILSIFGLI
-754 LLYSSVASYISD
+754 LLYSSLASYISD

-771 DLTTGLSSEQ
+771 DPTTGLSSEQ
-781 KRQLMVLGLAG
+781 KKQLMVLGLAG

-807 TIYLAI
+807 TIYLFI
-813 DIIFLLL
+813 DVIFLLL

-825 VLAAIT
+825 SLAVIT

-856 QKWASI
+856 QKWALML
-862 FGGVAFTAFV
+862 GGVAFTAFV

-903 VAATIAKSKA
+903 VAATIAKSRA
-913 EISHRLNLFFIL
+913 EISHRLNLLF
-925 VAGLL
+925 VAAAVLL
-930 LYFEDTIE
+930 LYFADMIE
-938 PSLVRDTE
+938 PGLVRDTE

-962 FNDLTRLIFTVFSGL
+962 FNDLTRLIFSVFSSL
-977 TELITQNESFK
+977 TELINQNESFR
-988 NLKEPASTN
+988 NIKEQASTN
-997 LRPFPLFFG
+997 LRPFPLLFG

-1013 PFDQIT
+1013 PFEQIE
-1019 MLGIFFILYS
+1019 MLGLFFILYS

-1049 DVILPVSK
+1049 GVILPASK

-1070 TFTFFLVILMYL
+1070 TFAFFLVLLMYL
-1082 SWWLP
+1082 AWWLP

-1209 AGTGTLA
+1209 AGTGTT
-1216 NPADAIGIQLYKLPL
+1216 AIGIQLYELPL
-1231 RDWWESTMDKSVGEW
+1231 QDWWESSMAQSVGEW

-1389 DMDSIFHEGVDG
+1389 DIDSIFHDGVAG
-1401 IDEFFAWLMLDVI
+1401 IDEFFAWFILDVI

-1456 LSERGLLPEVP
+1456 FSERGLLPEVP
-1467 KRPDNPSS
+1467 KRPDDPRSNP
-1475 HSSSQDNAEKVDFKG
+1475 EPDFE
-1490 RRK
+1490 RRTE

>member
-1 MPLLV
+1 MD
-6 HRHSEVALDKDE
+6 RDK

-32 LIILGFIVGLSQ
+32 LIILGFLVGFSQ
-44 IQDLKDGVSSGHYN
+44 IQDMKDGVASGHYN

-87 KRTISSLF
+87 KRTIFSLL
-95 PESDTSVPLDEPS
+95 PKSHTSVPLDEPS
-108 DTVSPSPSS
+108 DTVPPKPLS

-122 IRNGWDSIPA
+122 IRDGWDSIPV

-152 GIFSLLIYGDPLWM
+152 GILSLLIYGDPLWM

-173 LSSMYIL
+173 LSSMYVL
-180 YWMLNNLNGWIR
+180 YWMLNNLKGWIR
-192 TVAIFSS
+192 TVAIISS
-199 PVTILLIFAFCLEQ
+199 PFIILLIFAFCLEQ

-221 VDPTFRLTS
+221 VSPTFRLTS
-230 VMFTGFYWAAAYL
+230 VLFTGFYWAAAYL
-243 SIAVGLTLTYK
+243 AIAVGLTLTYK

-276 IMWSPFFHTLVEG
+276 IMWSPFFYTLVG
-289 EKVLNIDVK
+289 GVKVLNIDVK

-327 RLVYSRFRK
+327 RLIYSRFRK

-341 QVMMIASLGV
+341 QAMMIASLGV
-351 AMILRGIWYIRYGA
+351 AMILRGILYIRYGA

-380 SSTEFSGE
+380 SRTEFSGE

-400 SWMNQTMRFRFGERT
+400 SWMNQTIRFRFGERT
-415 AEKSHSDMDQT
+415 AEKSHGDMDQI
-426 ACIETGKPDNF
+426 ACIEAGKPDNF
-437 SSNWDSDT
+437 SSSWDSDS
-445 GICSVT
+445 GICNVM

-480 VILLLLMLN
+480 VILLILMLN

-537 MYARINPNVGLTILL
+537 MYVRVNPNVGLTILL
-552 PAFSVIVL
+552 PAFSVIIL
-560 GTLGSVRGALI
+560 GTLGSIRGALI

-589 AGSELDRPS
+589 AGSKLDRPS

-607 YMFLIGVLMLMPKGL
+607 YLFLIGVLMLMPKGL
-622 GDALE
+622 GYALE

-638 GSVFGLQNTCFLV
+638 GSVFSLQNTGLLI

-665 ILWCI
+665 ILWGI
-670 LIFWFYLLSH
+670 LIFWFYLLRH

-685 SDTIPSLPELPYV
+685 SDTPSLPELPYV
-698 RNQFRGF
+698 GDLFRRF
-705 SSSQKLSI
+705 SSLQKLSI
-713 FVAAAFQIMLVSILD
+713 FVAAAFQIVLVSILD

-741 DYLFFILSVFGLI
+741 DFIFVILSVFGLI
-754 LLYSSVASYISD
+754 LLYSSIASYISD

-771 DLTTGLSSEQ
+771 GPSTGLSSEH
-781 KRQLMVLGLAG
+781 KKQLLVLGLAG
-792 TVFVYLVDY
+792 SVFVYLVDY

-807 TIYLAI
+807 TIYLI
-813 DIIFLLL
+813 TDVIFLLL
-820 EVSGI
+820 EVSGL
-825 VLAAIT
+825 VLVVIM
-831 LFLSRSELMSLFN
+831 LFLSRPELTGLFN

-862 FGGVAFTAFV
+862 LGGVAFTAFV
-872 YFLDTVTSGS
+872 YFLDTITSGS

-891 LYLVCLLLGILA
+891 LYLVFLLLGIFA
-903 VAATIAKSKA
+903 VANTIAKSKA

-925 VAGLL
+925 IAGLL

-938 PSLVRDTE
+938 PGLVRDTE

-962 FNDLTRLIFTVFSGL
+962 FKDLTRLIFGAFSSL
-977 TELITQNESFK
+977 TELISQNESFR
-988 NLKEPASTN
+988 NLKEQALTT
-997 LRPFPLFFG
+997 LRPFPLLFG

-1013 PFDQIT
+1013 PFDQIK
-1019 MLGIFFILYS
+1019 MLGLFFILYS
-1029 INPLTNFV
+1029 INPLTDFV

-1049 DVILPVSK
+1049 GGILPASK
-1057 AQYGRSSERGSWV
+1057 AQYGRSSERGSWI
-1070 TFTFFLVILMYL
+1070 TFAFFLVLLMYL

-1102 VLVCAFS
+1102 VLVCVFS

-1196 IVRISMRAEPLLR
+1196 ILRISMRAEPLLR
-1209 AGTGTLA
+1209 AGTGTT
-1216 NPADAIGIQLYKLPL
+1216 AIGIQLYKLPL
-1231 RDWWESTMDKSVGEW
+1231 HDWWESTMDKSVGEW

-1283 LASPWGRI
+1283 LSSPWGRI

-1311 HKATSLAVGAAIAGF
+1311 HKATSLAIGAAIAGF

-1365 GMVIGAFIIVL
+1365 GMIIGAFIIVL

-1389 DMDSIFHEGVDG
+1389 DIDSIFHEGVAG
-1401 IDEFFAWLMLDVI
+1401 IDEFFAWLILDVL
-1414 GMVNSDLSIIEP
+1414 GTVSSDLSIIEP

-1467 KRPDNPSS
+1467 KRPDDPRPNPEQLSF
-1475 HSSSQDNAEKVDFKG
+1475 E
-1490 RRK
+1490 RRTK

>member
-1 MPLLV
+1 MD
-6 HRHSEVALDKDE
+6 RDK
-18 EGVAVRRWMKLGFV
+18 EGVAVRKWMKLGFV
-32 LIILGFIVGLSQ
+32 LIILGFLVGLSQ
-44 IQDLKDGVSSGHYN
+44 IQDLNDGVASNHYN

-87 KRTISSLF
+87 KRTILSLL
-95 PESDTSVPLDEPS
+95 PKSHTSVPLDEPS
-108 DTVSPSPSS
+108 DTVPPNPLS

-122 IRNGWDSIPA
+122 IRDGWDSIPV

-152 GIFSLLIYGDPLWM
+152 GILSLLIYGDPLWM

-180 YWMLNNLNGWIR
+180 YWMLNNLKGWTR
-192 TVAIFSS
+192 TVSVFSS
-199 PVTILLIFAFCLEQ
+199 PIIILLIFAVCLEQ

-221 VDPTFRLTS
+221 VSPTFRLTS
-230 VMFTGFYWAAAYL
+230 VLFTGFYWAAAYL
-243 SIAVGLTLTYK
+243 AIAVGLTLTYK

-276 IMWSPFFHTLVEG
+276 VMWSPFFYTLVEG

-327 RLVYSRFRK
+327 RLIYSRFRK
-336 RHALP
+336 RNALP
-341 QVMMIASLGV
+341 QAMMIASLGV
-351 AMILRGIWYIRYGA
+351 AMILRGILYIRYGA
-365 DQYLFVPDVDWRLTT
+365 DQYLFVPDVDWRLST

-426 ACIETGKPDNF
+426 ACIEAGKPDDF
-437 SSNWDSDT
+437 SSSWDSDS
-445 GICSVT
+445 GICNVM

-463 YFLQH
+463 YSLQH
-468 TKAALIIGVFAA
+468 TKAALIVGVFAA

-500 ADNPDLAASS
+500 ADNSDLAASS

-537 MYARINPNVGLTILL
+537 MYVRVNPNVGLTILL

-577 MVRAISAPVLIS
+577 MVRAISGPVLIS
-589 AGSELDRPS
+589 AGSKLDRPS

-607 YMFLIGVLMLMPKGL
+607 YLFLIGVLMLMPKGL
-622 GDALE
+622 GHALE

-638 GSVFGLQNTCFLV
+638 GSVYSLQNTGLLI

-670 LIFWFYLLSH
+670 LIFGFYLLSH
-680 IKVGY
+680 IKIGH
-685 SDTIPSLPELPYV
+685 SDTISSLPELPYV
-698 RNQFRGF
+698 GDQFRGF

-713 FVAAAFQIMLVSILD
+713 FVAAAFQIVFVSILD
-728 DRISGV
+728 ARISGV

-741 DYLFFILSVFGLI
+741 DFIFIILSIFGLI
-754 LLYSSVASYISD
+754 LLYSSLASYISD

-771 DLTTGLSSEQ
+771 DPTTGLSSEQ
-781 KRQLMVLGLAG
+781 KKQLMVLGLAG

-807 TIYLAI
+807 TIYLFI
-813 DIIFLLL
+813 DVIFLLL

-825 VLAAIT
+825 ALAAIT

-856 QKWASI
+856 QKWALML
-862 FGGVAFTAFV
+862 GGVAFTAFV

-913 EISHRLNLFFIL
+913 EISHRLNLLF
-925 VAGLL
+925 VAVAVLL
-930 LYFEDTIE
+930 LYFADMIE
-938 PSLVRDTE
+938 PGLVRDTE

-962 FNDLTRLIFTVFSGL
+962 FNDLTRLIFSVFSSL
-977 TELITQNESFK
+977 TELISQNESFR
-988 NLKEPASTN
+988 NLKEQASTN
-997 LRPFPLFFG
+997 LRPFPLLFG

-1013 PFDQIT
+1013 PFEQIE
-1019 MLGIFFILYS
+1019 MLGLFFILYS

-1049 DVILPVSK
+1049 GVILPASK

-1070 TFTFFLVILMYL
+1070 TFAFFLVLLMYL
-1082 SWWLP
+1082 AWWLP

-1209 AGTGTLA
+1209 AGTGTT
-1216 NPADAIGIQLYKLPL
+1216 AIGIQLYKLPL
-1231 RDWWESTMDKSVGEW
+1231 QDWWESTMAQSVGEW

-1311 HKATSLAVGAAIAGF
+1311 HKAMSLAVGAAIAGF

-1359 GRANNR
+1359 RRANNR

-1389 DMDSIFHEGVDG
+1389 DIDSIFHEGVAG
-1401 IDEFFAWLMLDVI
+1401 IDEFFAWFILDVI

-1467 KRPDNPSS
+1467 KRPDDPRPNPES
-1475 HSSSQDNAEKVDFKG
+1475 HRALEL
-1490 RRK
+1490 

>member
-1 MPLLV
+1 MD
-6 HRHSEVALDKDE
+6 RDK

-32 LIILGFIVGLSQ
+32 LIILGFLVGLSQ
-44 IQDLKDGVSSGHYN
+44 IQDLNDGVASNHYN

-87 KRTISSLF
+87 KRTILSLL
-95 PESDTSVPLDEPS
+95 PKSHTSVPLDEPS
-108 DTVSPSPSS
+108 DTVPPNPLS

-122 IRNGWDSIPA
+122 IRDGWDSIPV

-152 GIFSLLIYGDPLWM
+152 GILSLLIYGDPLWM
-166 FQFFEFI
+166 FQFLEFI
-173 LSSMYIL
+173 LSSMYVL
-180 YWMLNNLNGWIR
+180 YWMLNNLKGWTR
-192 TVAIFSS
+192 TVAVFSS
-199 PVTILLIFAFCLEQ
+199 PIIILLIFAVCLEQ

-221 VDPTFRLTS
+221 VSPTFRLTS
-230 VMFTGFYWAAAYL
+230 VLFTGFYWAAAYL
-243 SIAVGLTLTYK
+243 AIAVGLTLTYK

-276 IMWSPFFHTLVEG
+276 VMWSPFFYTLVEG

-327 RLVYSRFRK
+327 RLIYSRFRK
-336 RHALP
+336 RNALP
-341 QVMMIASLGV
+341 QAMMIASLGV
-351 AMILRGIWYIRYGA
+351 AMILRGILYIRYGA
-365 DQYLFVPDVDWRLTT
+365 DQYLFVPDVDWRLST

-426 ACIETGKPDNF
+426 ACIEAGKPDDF
-437 SSNWDSDT
+437 SSSWDSDS
-445 GICSVT
+445 GICNVM

-463 YFLQH
+463 YSLQH
-468 TKAALIIGVFAA
+468 TKAALIVGVFAA

-537 MYARINPNVGLTILL
+537 MYVRVNPNVGLTILL

-577 MVRAISAPVLIS
+577 MVRAISGPVLIS
-589 AGSELDRPS
+589 AGSKLDRPS

-607 YMFLIGVLMLMPKGL
+607 YLFLIGVLMLMPKGL
-622 GDALE
+622 GHALK

-638 GSVFGLQNTCFLV
+638 GSVYSLQNTGLLI

-665 ILWCI
+665 ILWGI
-670 LIFWFYLLSH
+670 LIFGFYLLSH
-680 IKVGY
+680 IKIGH
-685 SDTIPSLPELPYV
+685 SDTISSLPELPYV
-698 RNQFRGF
+698 GDQFRGF

-713 FVAAAFQIMLVSILD
+713 FVAAAFQIVFVSILD

-741 DYLFFILSVFGLI
+741 DFIFIILSIFGLI
-754 LLYSSVASYISD
+754 LLYSSLASYISD

-771 DLTTGLSSEQ
+771 DPTTGLSSEQ
-781 KRQLMVLGLAG
+781 KKQLMVLGLAG

-807 TIYLAI
+807 TIYLFI
-813 DIIFLLL
+813 DVIFLLL

-825 VLAAIT
+825 ALAVIT

-856 QKWASI
+856 QKWALML
-862 FGGVAFTAFV
+862 GGVAFTAFV

-913 EISHRLNLFFIL
+913 EISHRLNLLF
-925 VAGLL
+925 VAVAVLL
-930 LYFEDTIE
+930 LYFADMIE
-938 PSLVRDTE
+938 PGLVRDTE

-962 FNDLTRLIFTVFSGL
+962 FNDLTRLIFSVFSSL
-977 TELITQNESFK
+977 TELINQNESFR
-988 NLKEPASTN
+988 NIKEQASTN
-997 LRPFPLFFG
+997 LRPFPLLFG

-1013 PFDQIT
+1013 PFEQIE
-1019 MLGIFFILYS
+1019 MLGLFFILYS

-1049 DVILPVSK
+1049 GVILPASK

-1070 TFTFFLVILMYL
+1070 TFAFFLVLLMYL
-1082 SWWLP
+1082 AWWLP

-1209 AGTGTLA
+1209 AGTGTT
-1216 NPADAIGIQLYKLPL
+1216 AIGIQLYKLPL
-1231 RDWWESTMDKSVGEW
+1231 QDWWESTMAQSVGEW

-1311 HKATSLAVGAAIAGF
+1311 HKAMSLAVGAAIAGF

-1389 DMDSIFHEGVDG
+1389 DIDSIFHDGVAG
-1401 IDEFFAWLMLDVI
+1401 IDEFFAWFMLDVI

-1467 KRPDNPSS
+1467 KRPDDPRPNP
-1475 HSSSQDNAEKVDFKG
+1475 EPDFE
-1490 RRK
+1490 RRTE

>member
-1 MPLLV
+1 
-6 HRHSEVALDKDE
+6 
-18 EGVAVRRWMKLGFV
+18 MKLGFV
-32 LIILGFIVGLSQ
+32 LIILGFLVGFSQ
-44 IQDLKDGVSSGHYN
+44 IQDMKDGVASGHYN

-87 KRTISSLF
+87 KRMIFSLL
-95 PESDTSVPLDEPS
+95 PKSHTSVPLDEPS
-108 DTVSPSPSS
+108 DTVPPKPLS

-122 IRNGWDSIPA
+122 IRDGWDSIPV

-152 GIFSLLIYGDPLWM
+152 GILSLLIYGDPLWM

-173 LSSMYIL
+173 LSSMYVL
-180 YWMLNNLNGWIR
+180 YWMLNNLKGWIR
-192 TVAIFSS
+192 TVAIISS
-199 PVTILLIFAFCLEQ
+199 PFIILLIFAFCLEQ

-221 VDPTFRLTS
+221 VSPTFRLTS
-230 VMFTGFYWAAAYL
+230 VLFTGFYWAAAYL
-243 SIAVGLTLTYK
+243 AIAVGLTLTYK

-276 IMWSPFFHTLVEG
+276 IMWSPFFYTLVG
-289 EKVLNIDVK
+289 GVKVLNIDVK

-327 RLVYSRFRK
+327 RLIYSRFRK

-341 QVMMIASLGV
+341 QAMMIASLGV
-351 AMILRGIWYIRYGA
+351 AMILRGILYIRYGA

-380 SSTEFSGE
+380 SRTEFSGE

-400 SWMNQTMRFRFGERT
+400 SWMNQTIRFRFGERT
-415 AEKSHSDMDQT
+415 AEKSHGDMDQI
-426 ACIETGKPDNF
+426 ACIEAGKPDNF
-437 SSNWDSDT
+437 SSSWDSDS
-445 GICSVT
+445 GICNVM

-480 VILLLLMLN
+480 VILLILMLN

-537 MYARINPNVGLTILL
+537 MYVRVNPNVGLTILL
-552 PAFSVIVL
+552 PAFSVIIL
-560 GTLGSVRGALI
+560 GTLGSIRGALI

-589 AGSELDRPS
+589 AGSKLDRPS

-607 YMFLIGVLMLMPKGL
+607 YLFLIGVLMLMPKGL
-622 GDALE
+622 GYALE

-638 GSVFGLQNTCFLV
+638 GSVFSLQNTGLLI

-665 ILWCI
+665 ILWGI
-670 LIFWFYLLSH
+670 LIFWFYLLRH

-685 SDTIPSLPELPYV
+685 SDTPSLPELPYV
-698 RNQFRGF
+698 GDLFRRF
-705 SSSQKLSI
+705 SSLQKLSI
-713 FVAAAFQIMLVSILD
+713 FVAAAFQIVLVSILD

-741 DYLFFILSVFGLI
+741 DFIFVILSVFGLI
-754 LLYSSVASYISD
+754 LLYSSIASYISD

-771 DLTTGLSSEQ
+771 GPSTGLSSEQ
-781 KRQLMVLGLAG
+781 KKQLLVLGLAG
-792 TVFVYLVDY
+792 SVFVYLVDY

-807 TIYLAI
+807 TIYLII
-813 DIIFLLL
+813 DVIFLLL
-820 EVSGI
+820 EVSGL
-825 VLAAIT
+825 VLVVIM
-831 LFLSRSELMSLFN
+831 LFLSRPELTGLFN

-862 FGGVAFTAFV
+862 LGGVAFTAFV
-872 YFLDTVTSGS
+872 YFLDTITSGS

-891 LYLVCLLLGILA
+891 LYLVFLLLGIFA
-903 VAATIAKSKA
+903 VANTIAKSKA

-925 VAGLL
+925 IAGLL

-938 PSLVRDTE
+938 PGLVRDTE

-962 FNDLTRLIFTVFSGL
+962 FKDLTRLIFGAFSSL
-977 TELITQNESFK
+977 TELISQNESFR
-988 NLKEPASTN
+988 NLKEQALTT
-997 LRPFPLFFG
+997 LRPFPLLFG

-1013 PFDQIT
+1013 PFDQIK
-1019 MLGIFFILYS
+1019 MLGLFFILYS
-1029 INPLTNFV
+1029 INPLTDFV

-1049 DVILPVSK
+1049 GGILPASK
-1057 AQYGRSSERGSWV
+1057 AQYGRSSERGSWI
-1070 TFTFFLVILMYL
+1070 TFAFFLVLLMYL

-1196 IVRISMRAEPLLR
+1196 ILRISMRAEPLLR
-1209 AGTGTLA
+1209 AGTGTT
-1216 NPADAIGIQLYKLPL
+1216 AIGIQLYKLPL
-1231 RDWWESTMDKSVGEW
+1231 HDWWESTMDKSVGEW

-1283 LASPWGRI
+1283 LSSPWGRI

-1311 HKATSLAVGAAIAGF
+1311 HKATSLAIGAAIAGF

-1365 GMVIGAFIIVL
+1365 GMIIGAFIIVL

-1389 DMDSIFHEGVDG
+1389 DIDSIFHEGVAG
-1401 IDEFFAWLMLDVI
+1401 IDEFFAWLILDVL
-1414 GMVNSDLSIIEP
+1414 GTVSSDLSIIEP

-1467 KRPDNPSS
+1467 KRPDDPRPNPEQPSF
-1475 HSSSQDNAEKVDFKG
+1475 E
-1490 RRK
+1490 RRTE

>member
-1 MPLLV
+1 MD
-6 HRHSEVALDKDE
+6 RDE

-32 LIILGFIVGLSQ
+32 LIILGFLVGLSQ
-44 IQDLKDGVSSGHYN
+44 ILDMKGGVASGHYN

-87 KRTISSLF
+87 KRTIFSLL
-95 PESDTSVPLDEPS
+95 PESHISVPLDEPS
-108 DTVSPSPSS
+108 DTVPPNPLS

-122 IRNGWDSIPA
+122 IRDGWDSIPV

-152 GIFSLLIYGDPLWM
+152 GILSLLIYGDPLWM

-173 LSSMYIL
+173 LSSMYVL
-180 YWMLNNLNGWIR
+180 YWMLNNLKGWIR
-192 TVAIFSS
+192 TVAIISS
-199 PVTILLIFAFCLEQ
+199 PFIILLIFAFCLEQ

-221 VDPTFRLTS
+221 VSPTFRLTS
-230 VMFTGFYWAAAYL
+230 VLFTGFYWAAAYL
-243 SIAVGLTLTYK
+243 AIAVGLTLTYK

-276 IMWSPFFHTLVEG
+276 IMWSPFFYTLVEG
-289 EKVLNIDVK
+289 EKILNIDVK

-327 RLVYSRFRK
+327 RLIYSRFRK

-341 QVMMIASLGV
+341 QAMMIASLGV
-351 AMILRGIWYIRYGA
+351 AMILRGILYIRYGA

-380 SSTEFSGE
+380 SRTEFSGE

-415 AEKSHSDMDQT
+415 AEKSHGDMDQT

-437 SSNWDSDT
+437 SSSWDSDS
-445 GICSVT
+445 GICNVT

-480 VILLLLMLN
+480 VILLILMLN

-522 FLAAGISGFGGVLFG
+522 FLAAGISGFAGVLFG
-537 MYARINPNVGLTILL
+537 MYVRVNPNVGLTILL
-552 PAFSVIVL
+552 PAFSVIIL
-560 GTLGSVRGALI
+560 GTLGSIRGALI

-589 AGSELDRPS
+589 AGSKLDRPS

-607 YMFLIGVLMLMPKGL
+607 YLFLIGVLMLMPKGL
-622 GDALE
+622 GYALE

-638 GSVFGLQNTCFLV
+638 GSVFSLQNTCLLI

-665 ILWCI
+665 ILWGI
-670 LIFWFYLLSH
+670 LIFWFYLLRH

-698 RNQFRGF
+698 GDQFRRF

-713 FVAAAFQIMLVSILD
+713 FIAAAFQIVLVSILD

-741 DYLFFILSVFGLI
+741 DFIFVILSVFGLI
-754 LLYSSVASYISD
+754 LLYSSLASYISD

-771 DLTTGLSSEQ
+771 GPSTGLSSEQ
-781 KRQLMVLGLAG
+781 KKQLLVLGLAG
-792 TVFVYLVDY
+792 SVFVYLVDY

-807 TIYLAI
+807 TIYLII
-813 DIIFLLL
+813 DVIFLLL
-820 EVSGI
+820 EVSGP
-825 VLAAIT
+825 VLVVIM
-831 LFLSRSELMSLFN
+831 LFLSRPELTGLFN
-844 DLGTKLKALTEV
+844 DLGTKLRALTEV

-862 FGGVAFTAFV
+862 LGGVAFTAFV
-872 YFLDTVTSGS
+872 YFLDTITSGS

-891 LYLVCLLLGILA
+891 LYLVFLLLGIFV

-925 VAGLL
+925 IAGLL

-938 PSLVRDTE
+938 PGLVRDTE

-962 FNDLTRLIFTVFSGL
+962 FKDLTRLIFGAFSSL
-977 TELITQNESFK
+977 TELISQNESFR
-988 NLKEPASTN
+988 NLKEQALTT
-997 LRPFPLFFG
+997 LRPFPLLFG

-1013 PFDQIT
+1013 PFDQIK
-1019 MLGIFFILYS
+1019 MLGLFFILYS
-1029 INPLTNFV
+1029 INPLTDFV
-1037 SKIAENLQRNFW
+1037 SKGFANLQRIFW
-1049 DVILPVSK
+1049 SAIMPPSK
-1057 AQYGRSSERGSWV
+1057 AKYGRSSERGSWI
-1070 TFTFFLVILMYL
+1070 TFAFFLVLLMYL
-1082 SWWLP
+1082 AWWLP

-1196 IVRISMRAEPLLR
+1196 ILRISMRAEPLLR
-1209 AGTGTLA
+1209 AGTGTT
-1216 NPADAIGIQLYKLPL
+1216 AIGIQLYKLPL
-1231 RDWWESTMDKSVGEW
+1231 HDWWESTMDKSVGEW

-1283 LASPWGRI
+1283 LSSPWGRI

-1303 HHGHDVFR
+1303 HHGHNVFR
-1311 HKATSLAVGAAIAGF
+1311 HKATSLAIGAAIAGF

-1365 GMVIGAFIIVL
+1365 GMIIGAFIIVM

-1389 DMDSIFHEGVDG
+1389 DIDSIFHEGVAG
-1401 IDEFFAWLMLDVI
+1401 IDEFFAWLILDVL
-1414 GMVNSDLSIIEP
+1414 GTVSSDLSIIEP

-1467 KRPDNPSS
+1467 KRPDDPRPNPEQPSF
-1475 HSSSQDNAEKVDFKG
+1475 E
-1490 RRK
+1490 RRTE